1 MSVSEQQAKAS
12 INQALSSFVKGKLAD
27 NARNLLFALGYRS
40 EKTLP
45 FYPKSSDNFIANFDS
60 DKKLNYQKALL
71 NEWLTV
77 DFLFQLTWDEI
88 AADDQLKLSL
98 KTRAK
103 GENTFFISSYLF
115 FVIELRR
122 STYTSEQ
129 LDGIVR
135 EINKLFLKPA
145 IILFQHGETLTLS
158 IINRRPD
165 KGNESKDVLG
175 KVKHIKDIPFDSP
188 TNSHLKILFD
198 LSLAELHK
206 NHGFSNFD
214 EFHEAWH
221 KTIPDSIK
229 FKEDRIPPDSLRA
242 YLQEIGRIPML
253 KADEEIEL
261 ARKIAELELEGSR
274 KAKDKMVDSN
284 LRLVVSIAKK
294 YQNRGLDFLDLIQE
308 GNLGLI
314 KAVEKFDCTKGNRFS
329 TYATWWIRQAIT
341 RAIADRSRT
350 IRLPVHLYETIS
362 RIKKTTKLLSQEMGR
377 KPTEEE
383 IATKME
389 KTIAKLRFVKS
400 KSAVSIISLDTR
412 MGEDEGSTL
421 GELIEFDGETPEDQ
435 VSKNF
440 LRKDLESVLDTLS
453 PRQRDVIRM
462 RFGLDD
468 GRDKSLQ
475 EIGNIFNLTRERIRQ
490 IEANALLRLRHPNRS
505 SILKDYIRPTAI
517 DPTQTKR
524 SIAQPMQP
532 RQFNILEN
540 LSRSHCDT
548 FLQEP
553 VGDKIV
559 DTANMTEPLIPFNN
573 FIEESN
579 IEETILAPTYLS
591 RTDGSQNN
599 LNPANLNE
607 HNFHMAELTENDL
620 NGVIKPMEH
629 NSADLL
635 KQLTA
640 LEDVFSQL
648 EARLSEA
655 SRKLLDPG
663 IPISQKLIQELD
675 ESRKNFIQL
684 RGKVLELAKY
694 LAVSQTLT
702 TDEIGSLADIKSVLE
717 RVNFAEKQKS
727 EIALVRDSALRV
739 LEGVLAIAH
748 RVESNF
754 PSLLECQDKARELQR
769 AICESQESDLHP
781 DTLLLA
787 DGNHPF
793 SKLLKLIAEWE
804 EADDERLASLQDVVA
819 ESFGRTLAMAAVR
832 GKLMIQAEA
841 IPDLPAV
848 STNNNLKETFL
859 AEESESETV
868 LIVEQPAVAELKAVL
883 TEDTIAP
890 PTRENIPYIPP
901 IEPPTAIQI
910 NQPSSEN
917 QQGKEVEKLGDKKRE
932 EKQPLYCF
940 SPNDTAQK
948 IAQSILDDPDRE
960 RPAVLRD
967 LVWRLIFEQKLSLA
981 FHLAR
986 CFKKQYSNFEPH
998 LPPQLIRAVLLGQN
1012 LRYDV
1017 GYGKLANL
1025 LKDDFTSYTA
1035 SYLLPEKSEWNQA
1048 VSLLLAAAALRPSL
1062 LAPNTGASHLF
1073 QDIQFGK
1080 AGLDKLYD
1088 YCQIIAKH
1096 GDGQR
1101 ALDTKAIKKAKTL
1114 AALQKDLDDLYIKIE
1129 DWWAQ
1134 APQQDLIYGH
1144 AKKVWVEW
1152 LNPGELF
1159 YTLWLPIKQKDLSQL
1174 PFLKEKI
1181 ERLSNESNLDGE
1193 IQRTERKLRR
1203 PKGAG
1208 MITGKALI
1216 QLRSRARQFLNW
1228 VGRWVKE
1235 QESRLAES
1243 ENYLQKEAKQLK
1255 QDIENLQDTVL
1266 KELDTFEATKP
1277 PVFILAGIACCRKAV
1292 QDIGNIFDPDTEL
1305 PTTEPDPRHILH
1317 ADLLRMPSI
1326 PINDAWEVDIATP
1339 EAGIDGILELV
1350 KNDIWDWQQAF
1361 DLHSYVCSSKAVG
1374 NHEATAQIIE
1384 YLEHNPEP
1392 TLDLAQLKDERNNRI
1407 EECQGILQE
1416 QVETTSKQL
1425 ENAVAFGLLRE
1436 TDRTAYAAQ
1445 IESIKNA
1452 LETTR
1457 LFSEKIEQLRAIAEA
1472 ISAKRQEQIDRV
1484 SEQLESLQQTG
1495 IADADRT
1502 RICSVLEQGD
1512 ILTAKEYID
1521 MLKKGRSL
1529 PEPEEKRDAF
1539 KDFFEHKYAAIEKV
1553 LEECDR
1559 DRQKKQ
1565 DLIPNISKGKSI
1577 AKIQIPQ
1584 GAQAK
1589 KAADMLDAW
1598 FAAKGRKQEITE
1610 KDARQILSNL
1620 GFNITSL
1627 TFKKSGQNTWIDVN
1641 AEPIFDQNRCPVSAY
1656 GSAAKGHYRILC
1668 VWDRPNEQDL
1678 LNAVGETALGGPVF
1692 VFHFGRMTVKKR
1704 RDLAD
1709 LCRQRRSTFI
1719 VIDDVLML
1727 YLCGEQKTRLP
1738 VLFDCTLPFTFL
1750 EPYKT
1755 AAGEVPPEMFYGR
1768 VQERE
1773 YIIDPERSC
1782 LIYGGRQLGKTVLL
1796 KYVHRTF
1803 HATDAGR
1810 NALFLDIKEIGR
1822 KQLLD
1827 KIWHLL
1833 NEELDKLQIPG
1844 INRRNSIRESSLQRI
1859 KSWLEL
1865 DNQRRFLLLLDE
1877 ADNFLEA
1884 DGKEDFLRCD
1894 EFRKLMTETNR
1905 RFKVVFAGLHNVL
1918 RTTRQ
1923 ANHPLAHFGAPI
1935 CIGPLL
1941 NNGEMRAATALV
1953 ERPLASLGYR
1963 FESPDLIPR
1972 ILWQTNYYPS
1982 LIQLYCEQL
1991 LKHITNPDVPTF
2003 DAKISPPYVITS
2015 RHVEEAY
2022 QSQDLRKNIRDRF
2035 KLTLG
2040 LDPRYEVIAYSIA
2053 NGSQENETGMEDGF
2067 PVSWIREQVLYWWSD
2082 GFAGRSSED
2091 EILALLEEMV
2101 GLGVLRETNAGY
2113 FTLRSSNLALLMGTQ
2128 REIETEL
2135 LRPREAPPEYEPA
2148 TFRSPLRIGNRAD
2161 FRRSPLTVQQESQL
2175 QIPNNCVSILF
2186 GCQAAG
2192 VDDLKVFLKSAFS
2205 QDFFHFYYLEN
2216 FSDRA
2221 DFSQRLTEIINRR
2234 KKDTT
2239 TLVVVSRTTP
2249 WSKDWV
2255 DEAIKKIKRL
2265 KKEGSFIQLVFVADP
2280 QKAWQLVI
2288 HNSTG
2293 FDSFKELRYFSLKP
2307 WHDAALRHWLEDA
2320 KLPREKEVMN
2330 KITEVTGNWPNLLQE
2345 FYQFSQ
2351 LNPHRWQDSLGEL
2364 KHQFNKSDKLIN
2376 SMGFDGCEPQRKRV
2390 MRTLAQW
2397 GEAAAV
2403 EELIEFLDDVSP
2415 EVVKQTLK
2423 WADLLSLAWP
2433 SHNQKDGKDY
2443 WQIDPVVGRLL
2454 KSMAE

>member
-1 MSVSEQQAKAS
+1 MSVSEQQTKAS

-27 NARNLLFALGYRS
+27 NARNLLLALGYGS

-45 FYPKSSDNFIANFDS
+45 FYPNSSDNFIANFDS
-60 DKKLNYQKALL
+60 DKKLNHQKALL

-88 AADDQLKLSL
+88 AGDEQLKLSL
-98 KTRAK
+98 ETRAK

-115 FVIELRR
+115 FAIELRR

-145 IILFQHGETLTLS
+145 IILFQHRETLTLS

-165 KGNESKDVLG
+165 KGNKSKDVLG
-175 KVKHIKDIPFDSP
+175 KVKHIKDIPFASP
-188 TNSHLKILFD
+188 TNSHLKMLFEIF
-198 LSLAELHK
+198 LAQLHK

-221 KTIPDSIK
+221 KTIFDSIK
-229 FKEDRIPPDSLRA
+229 FKEDRITPDSLRV
-242 YLQEIGRIPML
+242 YLQEIRRFPML

-261 ARKIAELELEGSR
+261 ARKVAELELEGSR
-274 KAKDKMVDSN
+274 KAKDKMVESN

-294 YQNRGLDFLDLIQE
+294 YQNRGLDLLDLIQE

-314 KAVEKFDCTKGNRFS
+314 RAVEKFDCRKGNRFS
-329 TYATWWIRQAIT
+329 TYATWWIRQKIT
-341 RAIADRSRT
+341 RAICNHSRT
-350 IRLPVHLYETIS
+350 IRLPIHLWRTIS
-362 RIKKTTKLLSQEMGR
+362 EVKKTTKRLSQEFGR
-377 KPTEEE
+377 IPKMEE
-383 IATKME
+383 IANCLGMT
-389 KTIAKLRFVKS
+389 TAKLRLVIQSDKP
-400 KSAVSIISLDTR
+400 IISLDTR
-412 MGEDEGSTL
+412 MGEKEGSTW
-421 GELIEFDGETPEDQ
+421 GELIEFDGETPEDYIFKINQ
-435 VSKNF
+435 
-440 LRKDLESVLDTLS
+440 RRDLESVLNTLS
-453 PRQRDVIRM
+453 SRECEVIRM

-468 GRDKSLQ
+468 GREKSLQ
-475 EIGNIFNLTRERIRQ
+475 EIGNIFHVTRERIRQ
-490 IEANALLRLRHPNRS
+490 IEAKALLRLRHPNRN

-517 DPTQTKR
+517 DQTQTKS

-532 RQFNILEN
+532 RQFNIPEN
-540 LSRSHCDT
+540 LSRSPCDT

-579 IEETILAPTYLS
+579 IEETILEQTYLS

-607 HNFHMAELTENDL
+607 HNFHIAELTENDL

-655 SRKLLDPG
+655 IRKLLDPG

-675 ESRKNFIQL
+675 ESRENFIQL
-684 RGKVLELAKY
+684 RDKVLELAEY
-694 LAVSQTLT
+694 LAVSPMLKAE
-702 TDEIGSLADIKSVLE
+702 EIGSLADIKSVLE
-717 RVNFAEKQKS
+717 RVDFAEKQKS
-727 EIALVRDSALRV
+727 AIALVRDSALRV
-739 LEGVLAIAH
+739 LERILAIAH

-754 PSLLECQDKARELQR
+754 QSLLECQEKARQLQR
-769 AICESQESDLHP
+769 AISESQESDLHP
-781 DTLLLA
+781 DTQLLA

-793 SKLLKLIAEWE
+793 CKLLTLIAEWE
-804 EADDERLASLQDVVA
+804 EADDERLASLQDAVA
-819 ESFGRTLAMAAVR
+819 ESFGRTLGMAAVR
-832 GKLMIQAEA
+832 GKLMLHAEE
-841 IPDLPAV
+841 IPDLPAI
-848 STNNNLKETFL
+848 STKNSSDKNSLF
-859 AEESESETV
+859 EEQESETV
-868 LIVEQPAVAELKAVL
+868 LIVEQPPAAELNAVL
-883 TEDTIAP
+883 TEGALAQ
-890 PTRENIPYIPP
+890 PTTENIPDIPP
-901 IEPPTAIQI
+901 TEAPTATQI
-910 NQPSSEN
+910 NHQNSEN
-917 QQGKEVEKLGDKKRE
+917 KQGKEVDKQGNKKIE
-932 EKQPLYCF
+932 QKQSLYSF
-940 SPNDTAQK
+940 SLNDTAQQ

-986 CFKKQYSNFEPH
+986 CFEKQYSNFEPH

-1035 SYLLPEKSEWNQA
+1035 SYSLPDKSEWNQA
-1048 VSLLLAAAALRPSL
+1048 ASLLLAAAAMRPSL
-1062 LAPNTGASHLF
+1062 LAPNTGAKHLL
-1073 QDIQFGK
+1073 QQLHFGK

-1096 GDGQR
+1096 GDRQR
-1101 ALDTKAIKKAKTL
+1101 ALDITAIKKAQDQ
-1114 AALQKDLDDLYIKIE
+1114 ADIQKSLDELHQNIE
-1129 DWWAQ
+1129 YWWSQAQ
-1134 APQQDLIYGH
+1134 KKDMIYPP
-1144 AKKVWVEW
+1144 AKKVWQDW
-1152 LNPGELF
+1152 LKPDELIHSLLF
-1159 YTLWLPIKQKDLSQL
+1159 PVLENDLSKLSALKQKVN
-1174 PFLKEKI
+1174 
-1181 ERLSNESNLDGE
+1181 RLSDESQIDSEVEKTDRKIRRSRSDAMMGKAVIQFRDRVREPVDLVRKWIE
-1193 IQRTERKLRR
+1193 IQESCLDRR
-1203 PKGAG
+1203 D
-1208 MITGKALI
+1208 
-1216 QLRSRARQFLNW
+1216 
-1228 VGRWVKE
+1228 
-1235 QESRLAES
+1235 
-1243 ENYLQKEAKQLK
+1243 NYLQKEAKQLK
-1255 QDIENLQDTVL
+1255 QDIEKLQDTVL

-1292 QDIGNIFDPDTEL
+1292 EDIGNIFDPDTEL
-1305 PTTEPDPRHILH
+1305 PTVEPYLKHILH

-1326 PINDAWEVDIATP
+1326 PINDAWELDMANA

-1361 DLHSYVCSSKAVG
+1361 DMQSYVCSSKAVG

-1407 EECQGILQE
+1407 EECQVILQE

-1457 LFSEKIEQLRAIAEA
+1457 LFSEKIEQLRAIGEA

-1502 RICSVLEQGD
+1502 RICSVLQQGD
-1512 ILTAKEYID
+1512 ILTANEYIS
-1521 MLKKGRSL
+1521 MLQKGRSL

-1539 KDFFEHKYAAIEKV
+1539 KDFFEHDKYTAIEKA
-1553 LEECDR
+1553 LQDY
-1559 DRQKKQ
+1559 KKQ
-1565 DLIPNISKGKSI
+1565 DLIADISKGKNV
-1577 AKIQIPQ
+1577 AKIQMPQ

-1589 KAADMLDAW
+1589 KAAEMLDAW
-1598 FAAKGRKQEITE
+1598 LAAKGRNQATE
-1610 KDARQILSNL
+1610 KDAHQILSNL
-1620 GFNITSL
+1620 GFNLKSL
-1627 TFKKSGQNTWIDVN
+1627 TFKKSGQYTWIDVN
-1641 AEPIFDQNRCPVSAY
+1641 AEPIFDQNRSPVSAY
-1656 GSAAKGHYRILC
+1656 GSAANGHYRILC
-1668 VWDRPNEQDL
+1668 LWDIPNEQDI
-1678 LNAVGETALGGPVF
+1678 LNAVGETALASPVF
-1692 VFHFGRMTVKKR
+1692 VFYFRRMTVKKR

-1738 VLFDCTLPFTFL
+1738 VLFDCTLPFTYL

-1768 VQERE
+1768 ERE
-1773 YIIDPERSC
+1773 RKSIIDPEGSC

-1833 NEELDKLQIPG
+1833 NEELDKLQIPDT
-1844 INRRNSIRESSLQRI
+1844 NRRKSVRESSLQRI
-1859 KSWLEL
+1859 KSWLEF
-1865 DNQRRFLLLLDE
+1865 DKQRRFLLLLDE

-1884 DGKEDFLRCD
+1884 DGKEDFPRCD

-1953 ERPLASLGYR
+1953 KRPLASLGYR
-1963 FESPDLIPR
+1963 FQPEDLIPR

-2003 DAKISPPYVITS
+2003 DPKISPPYVITS

-2022 QSQDLRKNIRDRF
+2022 QSQDLRNNIRDRF

-2053 NGSQENETGMEDGF
+2053 DGSQENETGMEDGF
-2067 PVSWIREQVLYWWSD
+2067 SVSWICEQVLSWWSE

-2128 REIETEL
+2128 PEIEAEL

-2148 TFRSPLRIGNRAD
+2148 TFRSPLVKNKAD
-2161 FRRSPLTVQQESQL
+2161 SRRSPLTVQQESEL
-2175 QIPNNCVSILF
+2175 LRREYGVSIIF

-2192 VDDLKVFLKSAFS
+2192 IDDLRVFMEAAFS
-2205 QDFFHFYYLEN
+2205 KKDCKIHYLEN
-2216 FSDRA
+2216 LSDRS
-2221 DFSQRLTEIINRR
+2221 DFSQRLTEISKRR

-2239 TLVVVSRTTP
+2239 TLVVVSPTTP
-2249 WSKDWV
+2249 WSNDWV
-2255 DEAIKKIKRL
+2255 DDTINKIKRL
-2265 KKEGSFIQLVFVADP
+2265 TKENSFIQLVFVADP

-2293 FDSFKELRYFSLKP
+2293 FDCFKELRFFSLKP

-2320 KLPREKEVMN
+2320 KLPSGLEVRK
-2330 KITEVTGNWPNLLQE
+2330 KITEVTGNWSNLLQK

-2351 LNPHRWQDSLGEL
+2351 ANPHCWQDSLGEL
-2364 KHQFNKSDKLIN
+2364 KHQFNNSDKLIN
-2376 SMGFDGCEPQRKRV
+2376 SMGFDGCEPQRKLV
-2390 MRTLAQW
+2390 MRTLAEW

-2403 EELIEFLDDVSP
+2403 EELIEVLDDVSP
-2415 EVVKQTLK
+2415 EIVKQTLR
-2423 WADLLSLAWP
+2423 WAELLSLV
-2433 SHNQKDGKDY
+2433 SHLGNQKQDGKDY

-2454 KSMAE
+2454 ESMAE

>member
-1 MSVSEQQAKAS
+1 
-12 INQALSSFVKGKLAD
+12 
-27 NARNLLFALGYRS
+27 
-40 EKTLP
+40 
-45 FYPKSSDNFIANFDS
+45 
-60 DKKLNYQKALL
+60 
-71 NEWLTV
+71 
-77 DFLFQLTWDEI
+77 
-88 AADDQLKLSL
+88 
-98 KTRAK
+98 
-103 GENTFFISSYLF
+103 
-115 FVIELRR
+115 
-122 STYTSEQ
+122 
-129 LDGIVR
+129 
-135 EINKLFLKPA
+135 
-145 IILFQHGETLTLS
+145 
-158 IINRRPD
+158 
-165 KGNESKDVLG
+165 
-175 KVKHIKDIPFDSP
+175 
-188 TNSHLKILFD
+188 
-198 LSLAELHK
+198 
-206 NHGFSNFD
+206 
-214 EFHEAWH
+214 
-221 KTIPDSIK
+221 
-229 FKEDRIPPDSLRA
+229 
-242 YLQEIGRIPML
+242 
-253 KADEEIEL
+253 
-261 ARKIAELELEGSR
+261 
-274 KAKDKMVDSN
+274 
-284 LRLVVSIAKK
+284 
-294 YQNRGLDFLDLIQE
+294 
-308 GNLGLI
+308 
-314 KAVEKFDCTKGNRFS
+314 
-329 TYATWWIRQAIT
+329 
-341 RAIADRSRT
+341 
-350 IRLPVHLYETIS
+350 
-362 RIKKTTKLLSQEMGR
+362 
-377 KPTEEE
+377 
-383 IATKME
+383 
-389 KTIAKLRFVKS
+389 
-400 KSAVSIISLDTR
+400 
-412 MGEDEGSTL
+412 
-421 GELIEFDGETPEDQ
+421 
-435 VSKNF
+435 
-440 LRKDLESVLDTLS
+440 
-453 PRQRDVIRM
+453 
-462 RFGLDD
+462 
-468 GRDKSLQ
+468 
-475 EIGNIFNLTRERIRQ
+475 
-490 IEANALLRLRHPNRS
+490 
-505 SILKDYIRPTAI
+505 
-517 DPTQTKR
+517 
-524 SIAQPMQP
+524 
-532 RQFNILEN
+532 
-540 LSRSHCDT
+540 
-548 FLQEP
+548 
-553 VGDKIV
+553 
-559 DTANMTEPLIPFNN
+559 MTEPLIPFNN
-573 FIEESN
+573 FIKESN
-579 IEETILAPTYLS
+579 IEQTNLAQTHLS
-591 RTDGSQNN
+591 SGDGSQNN

-607 HNFHMAELTENDL
+607 HNFHIAELTENDL
-620 NGVIKPMEH
+620 NGVMKPMEH

-640 LEDVFSQL
+640 LEQVFSKL
-648 EARLSEA
+648 EKRLSEA
-655 SRKLLDPG
+655 SPKLLNPG

-675 ESRKNFIQL
+675 ESHKKFIQL
-684 RGKVLELAKY
+684 RDKVLEQAEY
-694 LAVSQTLT
+694 LAVSTTLKVE
-702 TDEIGSLADIKSVLE
+702 EISSLADIKSVLE
-717 RVNFAEKQKS
+717 RVDVAEKQKS
-727 EIALVRDSALRV
+727 AIALVRDSALRV
-739 LEGVLAIAH
+739 LERILAIAH

-769 AICESQESDLHP
+769 AISESQESDLHP
-781 DTLLLA
+781 DTKLLA
-787 DGNHPF
+787 DGHHPF
-793 SKLLKLIAEWE
+793 SKLLTLIAELE
-804 EADDERLASLQDVVA
+804 EADEERLDSLHDAVS

-832 GKLMIQAEA
+832 GKLIIQSEA
-841 IPDLPAV
+841 IPDLPAL
-848 STNNNLKETFL
+848 STNNNLEETSLVEEPEPETVFILEQPLL
-859 AEESESETV
+859 AELNAV
-868 LIVEQPAVAELKAVL
+868 LIEEAIAQP
-883 TEDTIAP
+883 TT
-890 PTRENIPYIPP
+890 ENIPDIPP
-901 IEPPTAIQI
+901 TEAPAATQI
-910 NQPSSEN
+910 NHQNSEN
-917 QQGKEVEKLGDKKRE
+917 KQGKEVGKPGNKKRE
-932 EKQPLYCF
+932 EKQPLYSF
-940 SPNDTAQK
+940 SPNDTAQQ

-960 RPAVLRD
+960 RPAVVRD
-967 LVWRLIFEQKLSLA
+967 LVWRLILEEKLSLA

-986 CFKKQYSNFEPH
+986 CFEKKYSNFNPH

-1025 LKDDFTSYTA
+1025 LKDDFTSYSA

-1073 QDIQFGK
+1073 QELQFG

-1088 YCQIIAKH
+1088 YCQIIAQH
-1096 GDGQR
+1096 GDRQR

-1129 DWWAQ
+1129 DWWSQ

-1159 YTLWLPIKQKDLSQL
+1159 YSLWLPIKQKDLSQL

-1181 ERLSNESNLDGE
+1181 ERLSNESNLDWE
-1193 IQRTERKLRR
+1193 IQRTERKIRR

-1208 MITGKALI
+1208 IITGKALI

-1243 ENYLQKEAKQLK
+1243 ENYLQKEAQQLK

-1326 PINDAWEVDIATP
+1326 PINDAWEVDIANA

-1350 KNDIWDWQQAF
+1350 KNDIWDWQQAL

-1374 NHEATAQIIE
+1374 NHEATGQIIE
-1384 YLEHNPEP
+1384 YLEQNPEP
-1392 TLDLAQLKDERNNRI
+1392 TLDLAQLKQERNNRI
-1407 EECQGILQE
+1407 KECQGFLQE

-1457 LFSEKIEQLRAIAEA
+1457 LFAEKIEQLRAIGEA

-1512 ILTAKEYID
+1512 ILTANEYIS
-1521 MLKKGRSL
+1521 MLQKGRSL
-1529 PEPEEKRDAF
+1529 PEPEKKRDAF
-1539 KDFFEHKYAAIEKV
+1539 KDFFEHDKYAAIEKV
-1553 LEECDR
+1553 LKDY
-1559 DRQKKQ
+1559 KKQ
-1565 DLIPNISKGKSI
+1565 ELIADISKGKNI
-1577 AKIQIPQ
+1577 AKIQMPQ

-1589 KAADMLDAW
+1589 KAAEMLDAW
-1598 FAAKGRKQEITE
+1598 LAAKGRNQATE
-1610 KDARQILSNL
+1610 KDAHQILSNL
-1620 GFNITSL
+1620 GFNLKSL
-1627 TFKKSGQNTWIDVN
+1627 TFKKSGQYTWIDVN

-1656 GSAAKGHYRILC
+1656 GSAANGLYRILC
-1668 VWDRPNEQDL
+1668 LWDIPNEQDI
-1678 LNAVGETALGGPVF
+1678 LNAVGETALGSPVF
-1692 VFHFGRMTVKKR
+1692 VFYFGRMTVKRR

-1738 VLFDCTLPFTFL
+1738 VLFDCTLPFTYL

-1768 VQERE
+1768 ERE
-1773 YIIDPERSC
+1773 RKSITDPEGSC

-1803 HATDAGR
+1803 HATEVGR

-1833 NEELDKLQIPG
+1833 NEELDKLPIPDT
-1844 INRRNSIRESSLQRI
+1844 NRRNSVRESSLQRI
-1859 KSWLEL
+1859 KSWLEF
-1865 DNQRRFLLLLDE
+1865 DKQRRFLLLLDE

-1884 DGKEDFLRCD
+1884 DGKEDFARCD

-1923 ANHPLAHFGAPI
+1923 ANHPLAHFGRPI

-1963 FESPDLIPR
+1963 FESLDLIPR

-2003 DAKISPPYVITS
+2003 DPKISPPYVITS

-2022 QSQDLRKNIRDRF
+2022 QSQDLRNNIRDRF

-2040 LDPRYEVIAYSIA
+2040 LDKRYEVIAYSIA
-2053 NGSQENETGMEDGF
+2053 DGSQEDETGMEDGF
-2067 PVSWIREQVLYWWSD
+2067 SVSWIREQVLYWWSD

-2101 GLGVLRETNAGY
+2101 GLGVLRETNPGY

-2128 REIETEL
+2128 PEIEAEL

-2148 TFRSPLRIGNRAD
+2148 TFRSPLVKNKAD
-2161 FRRSPLTVQQESQL
+2161 SRRSPLTVQQESEL
-2175 QIPNNCVSILF
+2175 LRREYGVSIIF

-2192 VDDLKVFLKSAFS
+2192 IDDLRVFMEAAFS
-2205 QDFFHFYYLEN
+2205 KKDCKIHYLEN
-2216 FSDRA
+2216 LSDRS
-2221 DFSQRLTEIINRR
+2221 DFSQRLTEISNRR

-2239 TLVVVSRTTP
+2239 TLIFVSASTL

-2255 DEAIKKIKRL
+2255 DEAIQKIKRL
-2265 KKEGSFIQLVFVADP
+2265 KKEAFIQLVFVADP

-2288 HNSTG
+2288 HNWTG
-2293 FDSFKELRYFSLKP
+2293 FDFFKDLRFFSLKP

-2320 KLPREKEVMN
+2320 KLPSGLEVRK
-2330 KITEVTGNWPNLLQE
+2330 KITEVTGNWSNLLQK

-2351 LNPHRWQDSLGEL
+2351 SNPDRWQDSLAEL
-2364 KHQFNKSDKLIN
+2364 KNQFNNSDKLIN
-2376 SMGFDGCEPQRKRV
+2376 SMGFDGCEPQIKLV

-2397 GEAAAV
+2397 REAAAV

-2415 EVVKQTLK
+2415 EILKQTLR
-2423 WADLLSLAWP
+2423 WAELLSLV
-2433 SHNQKDGKDY
+2433 SHLGNQKQDGKDY

-2454 KSMAE
+2454 ESMAE

>member
-1 MSVSEQQAKAS
+1 
-12 INQALSSFVKGKLAD
+12 
-27 NARNLLFALGYRS
+27 
-40 EKTLP
+40 
-45 FYPKSSDNFIANFDS
+45 
-60 DKKLNYQKALL
+60 
-71 NEWLTV
+71 
-77 DFLFQLTWDEI
+77 
-88 AADDQLKLSL
+88 
-98 KTRAK
+98 
-103 GENTFFISSYLF
+103 
-115 FVIELRR
+115 
-122 STYTSEQ
+122 
-129 LDGIVR
+129 
-135 EINKLFLKPA
+135 
-145 IILFQHGETLTLS
+145 
-158 IINRRPD
+158 
-165 KGNESKDVLG
+165 
-175 KVKHIKDIPFDSP
+175 
-188 TNSHLKILFD
+188 
-198 LSLAELHK
+198 
-206 NHGFSNFD
+206 
-214 EFHEAWH
+214 
-221 KTIPDSIK
+221 
-229 FKEDRIPPDSLRA
+229 
-242 YLQEIGRIPML
+242 
-253 KADEEIEL
+253 
-261 ARKIAELELEGSR
+261 
-274 KAKDKMVDSN
+274 
-284 LRLVVSIAKK
+284 
-294 YQNRGLDFLDLIQE
+294 
-308 GNLGLI
+308 
-314 KAVEKFDCTKGNRFS
+314 
-329 TYATWWIRQAIT
+329 
-341 RAIADRSRT
+341 
-350 IRLPVHLYETIS
+350 
-362 RIKKTTKLLSQEMGR
+362 
-377 KPTEEE
+377 
-383 IATKME
+383 
-389 KTIAKLRFVKS
+389 
-400 KSAVSIISLDTR
+400 
-412 MGEDEGSTL
+412 
-421 GELIEFDGETPEDQ
+421 
-435 VSKNF
+435 
-440 LRKDLESVLDTLS
+440 
-453 PRQRDVIRM
+453 
-462 RFGLDD
+462 
-468 GRDKSLQ
+468 
-475 EIGNIFNLTRERIRQ
+475 
-490 IEANALLRLRHPNRS
+490 
-505 SILKDYIRPTAI
+505 
-517 DPTQTKR
+517 
-524 SIAQPMQP
+524 MQP
-532 RQFNILEN
+532 RQFNISEN
-540 LSRSHCDT
+540 LSRSRDT

-553 VGDKIV
+553 VRDKIV
-559 DTANMTEPLIPFNN
+559 ETANMTEPLIPFKN

-579 IEETILAPTYLS
+579 IEQTKLAQTYLS
-591 RTDGSQNN
+591 SGDGSQNN

-620 NGVIKPMEH
+620 NGAIKPMEH

-640 LEDVFSQL
+640 LEQVFSQL
-648 EARLSEA
+648 EKRLSEG
-655 SRKLLDPG
+655 SRKLLNPG

-675 ESRKNFIQL
+675 ESHKKFIQL
-684 RGKVLELAKY
+684 RDNVLELAEY
-694 LAVSQTLT
+694 FAVSTTLKVE
-702 TDEIGSLADIKSVLE
+702 EIGSLADIKSVLE
-717 RVNFAEKQKS
+717 RVDLAEKQKS
-727 EIALVRDSALRV
+727 AIALVRDSALRV
-739 LEGVLAIAH
+739 LERILAIAH

-754 PSLLECQDKARELQR
+754 QSLLECQEKARELQR
-769 AICESQESDLHP
+769 AISESQESDLHP
-781 DTLLLA
+781 YTQLLA

-793 SKLLKLIAEWE
+793 CKLLTLIAELE
-804 EADDERLASLQDVVA
+804 ESDEERLDSLHDAVS

-832 GKLMIQAEA
+832 GKLIIQSET

-848 STNNNLKETFL
+848 YTNNNLD
-859 AEESESETV
+859 ESSLVEKPEFETV
-868 LIVEQPAVAELKAVL
+868 PVVEQPPVSELNSVL
-883 TEDTIAP
+883 TEEAIAQ
-890 PTRENIPYIPP
+890 PTAENIPYILP
-901 IEPPTAIQI
+901 IEPRTAIQI
-910 NQPSSEN
+910 DRQDSEN
-917 QQGKEVEKLGDKKRE
+917 KQGKEVENQGNKKRE
-932 EKQPLYCF
+932 QKQPLY
-940 SPNDTAQK
+940 SSSHNDTAQK
-948 IAQSILDDPDRE
+948 IAKSILDDADLE

-967 LVWRLIFEQKLSLA
+967 LVWRLILEQKLSLA

-986 CFKKQYSNFEPH
+986 CFEKQYSNFEPH
-998 LPPQLIRAVLLGQN
+998 LPPHLIRAVLLGQN
-1012 LRYDV
+1012 LRDDV

-1035 SYLLPEKSEWNQA
+1035 SYSLPEKSEWNQA

-1073 QDIQFGK
+1073 QELQFGK

-1088 YCQIIAKH
+1088 YCQIIARH
-1096 GDGQR
+1096 GDRQR

-1129 DWWAQ
+1129 DWWSQ

-1174 PFLKEKI
+1174 PFLKKQI
-1181 ERLSNESNLDGE
+1181 ERLSNETNLDGE
-1193 IQRTERKLRR
+1193 IQRTERKIRR

-1208 MITGKALI
+1208 IITGKALI

-1266 KELDTFEATKP
+1266 QELDTFEAKKP

-1292 QDIGNIFDPDTEL
+1292 EDIGNIFDPDTEL
-1305 PTTEPDPRHILH
+1305 STAEPYLKHILH

-1326 PINDAWEVDIATP
+1326 PIDDAWELDTANS
-1339 EAGIDGILELV
+1339 EAGIKGILELV

-1361 DLHSYVCSSKAVG
+1361 DMQSYVCSSTTVG
-1374 NHEATAQIIE
+1374 NHEATAHIIE

-1392 TLDLAQLKDERNNRI
+1392 KLDLARLKDERNNRI
-1407 EECQGILQE
+1407 EECQEILHE
-1416 QVETTSKQL
+1416 QVETTIKKL
-1425 ENAVAFGLLRE
+1425 ENAVAFSLLIE
-1436 TDRTAYAAQ
+1436 TDSIAYAAQ

-1452 LETTR
+1452 LVTTR
-1457 LFSEKIEQLRAIAEA
+1457 RFSEKTDQLRAIGEA

-1484 SEQLESLQQTG
+1484 SEKLESLQQTG
-1495 IADADRT
+1495 IADADLT

-1565 DLIPNISKGKSI
+1565 ELIPNISKGKSI

-1589 KAADMLDAW
+1589 KAADMFDAW
-1598 FAAKGRKQEITE
+1598 FAAKGRNQATE
-1610 KDARQILSNL
+1610 KDAHQILSNL
-1620 GFNITSL
+1620 GFNLKSL
-1627 TFKKSGQNTWIDVN
+1627 TFKKSGQYTWIDVN
-1641 AEPIFDQNRCPVSAY
+1641 SEPIFDQNRCPVSAY
-1656 GSAAKGHYRILC
+1656 GSAANGHYRILC

-1678 LNAVGETALGGPVF
+1678 LNAVGDTALGEPVF
-1692 VFHFGRMTVKKR
+1692 VFHFGRMTVKRR

-1768 VQERE
+1768 VRERE
-1773 YIIDPERSC
+1773 SIIDPEGSC

-1796 KYVHRTF
+1796 KYVQRTF

-1833 NEELDKLQIPG
+1833 NEELDQLQIPDT
-1844 INRRNSIRESSLQRI
+1844 NRRNSVRESSLQRI
-1859 KSWLEL
+1859 KSWLEF
-1865 DNQRRFLLLLDE
+1865 DTQRRFLLLLDE

-1884 DGKEDFLRCD
+1884 DGKEDFPRCD

-1923 ANHPLAHFGAPI
+1923 ANHPLAHFGKPI

-1953 ERPLASLGYR
+1953 KRPLASLGYC
-1963 FESPDLIPR
+1963 FEPSDLIQR

-2003 DAKISPPYVITS
+2003 DPKISPPYAIAS

-2053 NGSQENETGMEDGF
+2053 DGSQQNETGMEDGF
-2067 PVSWIREQVLYWWSD
+2067 SVSWIREQVLYWWSE
-2082 GFAGRSSED
+2082 GFVGRSSED

-2101 GLGVLRETNAGY
+2101 GLGVLRETDAGY

-2135 LRPREAPPEYEPA
+2135 LRHREPQPEYEPT
-2148 TFRSPLRIGNRAD
+2148 TFRSPLLVNNKAD
-2161 FRRSPLTVQQESQL
+2161 SRRSPLTVQQESDL
-2175 QIPNNCVSILF
+2175 LRPENRVSIIF

-2192 VDDLKVFLKSAFS
+2192 IDDLRVFMMKAASS
-2205 QDFFHFYYLEN
+2205 KKDCKIHYHYLEN
-2216 FSDRA
+2216 LSDKS
-2221 DFSQRLTEIINRR
+2221 DFSQRLTEISNPR
-2234 KKDTT
+2234 KKDI
-2239 TLVVVSRTTP
+2239 TLVVVSATNL

-2265 KKEGSFIQLVFVADP
+2265 RKEDSFIQLVFIADP

-2288 HNSTG
+2288 HNWTG
-2293 FDSFKELRYFSLKP
+2293 FDSFKDLRFFSLKP
-2307 WHDAALRHWLEDA
+2307 WHDAALRHWLEDVN
-2320 KLPREKEVMN
+2320 LPSELEVRK
-2330 KITEVTGNWPNLLQE
+2330 KIAAVTGNWSNLLQE
-2345 FYQFSQ
+2345 FYQFAQ
-2351 LNPHRWQDSLGEL
+2351 ANPHCWQDSFGEL
-2364 KHQFNKSDKLIN
+2364 TKQFNKSDKLIN
-2376 SMGFDGCEPQRKRV
+2376 SMGFDGCEPQRKLV

-2403 EELIEFLDDVSP
+2403 EELIEVLDDVSP
-2415 EVVKQTLK
+2415 EVVKQTLR
-2423 WADLLSLAWP
+2423 WADLLSLV
-2433 SHNQKDGKDY
+2433 SHLGNQKQDGKDY
-2443 WQIDPVVGRLL
+2443 WQIDPVVCRLL
-2454 KSMAE
+2454 ESMAE

>member
-1 MSVSEQQAKAS
+1 M
-12 INQALSSFVKGKLAD
+12 
-27 NARNLLFALGYRS
+27 
-40 EKTLP
+40 
-45 FYPKSSDNFIANFDS
+45 
-60 DKKLNYQKALL
+60 
-71 NEWLTV
+71 
-77 DFLFQLTWDEI
+77 
-88 AADDQLKLSL
+88 
-98 KTRAK
+98 
-103 GENTFFISSYLF
+103 
-115 FVIELRR
+115 
-122 STYTSEQ
+122 
-129 LDGIVR
+129 
-135 EINKLFLKPA
+135 PA
-145 IILFQHGETLTLS
+145 IVLFQHGETLTLS
-158 IINRRPD
+158 LINRRQH
-165 KGNESKDVLG
+165 KRNESKDVLG
-175 KVKHIKDIPFDSP
+175 KVKHIKDIPFASP
-188 TNSHLKILFD
+188 TNSHLKMLFEIF
-198 LSLAELHK
+198 LAQLHK

-229 FKEDRIPPDSLRA
+229 FKEDRIPSDSLRV

-274 KAKDKMVDSN
+274 KAKDKMVESN

-314 KAVEKFDCTKGNRFS
+314 RAVEKFDCTKGYRFS
-329 TYATWWIRQAIT
+329 TYAYWWIRQEIT
-341 RAIADRSRT
+341 RAIYNHSRT
-350 IRLPVHLYETIS
+350 IRLPVHLWGKIT
-362 RIKKTTKLLSQEMGR
+362 KKLPLVIQSD
-377 KPTEEE
+377 KP
-383 IATKME
+383 
-389 KTIAKLRFVKS
+389 
-400 KSAVSIISLDTR
+400 IISLDTP
-412 MGEDEGSTL
+412 MGEDEDCTL
-421 GELIEFDGETPEDQ
+421 GELIEFDGETPEDYIF
-435 VSKNF
+435 NINR
-440 LRKDLESVLDTLS
+440 LRDIERVLNTLS
-453 PRQRDVIRM
+453 SREREVMRM

-468 GRDKSLQ
+468 GCEKSLQ
-475 EIGNIFNLTRERIRQ
+475 EIGNIFDLTRERIRQ
-490 IEANALLRLRHPNRS
+490 IVGEALKKLRSQRRRTLVE
-505 SILKDYIRPTAI
+505 DYIRPTPI
-517 DPTQTKR
+517 YQTETKR

-532 RQFNILEN
+532 RQFNIPEN

-559 DTANMTEPLIPFNN
+559 EIANMTEPLIPSNN

-579 IEETILAPTYLS
+579 IQQTILAETYLS
-591 RTDGSQNN
+591 RAEGIEKN
-599 LNPANLNE
+599 LNYANLNE
-607 HNFHMAELTENDL
+607 HNFHIAELRENNL

-635 KQLTA
+635 KQVTA

-655 SRKLLDPG
+655 SRKLLYPG
-663 IPISQKLIQELD
+663 IPISQKLIQEFD
-675 ESRKNFIQL
+675 ESREKFIQL
-684 RGKVLELAKY
+684 RDKALELAEY
-694 LAVSQTLT
+694 LAVSPMLKAE
-702 TDEIGSLADIKSVLE
+702 EIGSLADIKSVLE
-717 RVNFAEKQKS
+717 RVDFAEKQKS
-727 EIALVRDSALRV
+727 AIALVRDSALRV
-739 LEGVLAIAH
+739 LERVLAIAH

-754 PSLLECQDKARELQR
+754 QSLLECQEKARELQR
-769 AICESQESDLHP
+769 AISESQESDLHP
-781 DTLLLA
+781 DTQLLA

-793 SKLLKLIAEWE
+793 SKLLTLIAELDA
-804 EADDERLASLQDVVA
+804 ADYECLFSLQNAVA
-819 ESFGRTLAMAAVR
+819 ASFGIPLAMAAVR
-832 GKLMIQAEA
+832 RELTIQIEA

-848 STNNNLKETFL
+848 STNNKLEKTFL
-859 AEESESETV
+859 VDEPEPETV
-868 LIVEQPAVAELKAVL
+868 PILEQPPLAELNAVL
-883 TEDTIAP
+883 IEEAIAQ
-890 PTRENIPYIPP
+890 PTTENIPDIPRT
-901 IEPPTAIQI
+901 EAPTATQI
-910 NQPSSEN
+910 NHQNSEN
-917 QQGKEVEKLGDKKRE
+917 KQGKEVDKQGNKKRE
-932 EKQPLYCF
+932 QKQSLYSF
-940 SPNDTAQK
+940 SPNDTAQQ

-986 CFKKQYSNFEPH
+986 CFEKQYSNFEPH

-1073 QDIQFGK
+1073 QELQFG

-1088 YCQIIAKH
+1088 YCQIIAQH
-1096 GDGQR
+1096 GDRQR

-1129 DWWAQ
+1129 DWWSQ

-1181 ERLSNESNLDGE
+1181 DRLSNESNLDWE
-1193 IQRTERKLRR
+1193 IQRTERKIRR

-1208 MITGKALI
+1208 IITGKALI

-1255 QDIENLQDTVL
+1255 QDIEKLQDTVL

-1361 DLHSYVCSSKAVG
+1361 DMHSYVCSSKAVG

-1384 YLEHNPEP
+1384 YLELYPEP
-1392 TLDLAQLKDERNNRI
+1392 KIDLAQLKDARNNRI
-1407 EECQGILQE
+1407 EECQVILQE

-1425 ENAVAFGLLRE
+1425 ESAVAFGLLRE

-1457 LFSEKIEQLRAIAEA
+1457 LFSEKIELLRAIGEA
-1472 ISAKRQEQIDRV
+1472 ISAKCQEQIDRV

-1512 ILTAKEYID
+1512 ILTAKEYIF
-1521 MLKKGRSL
+1521 MLQQGRSL

-1641 AEPIFDQNRCPVSAY
+1641 SEPISDQNRCPVSAY

-1678 LNAVGETALGGPVF
+1678 LNAVGETALGGPIF
-1692 VFHFGRMTVKKR
+1692 VFHFGRMTEKKR

-1709 LCRQRRSTFI
+1709 LCRQRRSSFI

-1768 VQERE
+1768 VRERE
-1773 YIIDPERSC
+1773 SIINPEGSC

-1796 KYVHRTF
+1796 KYVQRTF

-1810 NALFLDIKEIGR
+1810 NALFLDIKKIGR
-1822 KQLLD
+1822 QQQLD
-1827 KIWHLL
+1827 EIWHLL

-1844 INRRNSIRESSLQRI
+1844 INRRKSVRESSLQRI
-1859 KSWLEL
+1859 KSWLES

-1884 DGKEDFLRCD
+1884 DGKEDFPRCD

-1923 ANHPLAHFGAPI
+1923 ANHPLAHFGKPI

-1963 FESPDLIPR
+1963 FESEDLIPR

-1991 LKHITNPDVPTF
+1991 LKHITNPDIPTF
-2003 DAKISPPYVITS
+2003 DSKISPPYVITS
-2015 RHVEEAY
+2015 RHVKEAY

-2040 LDPRYEVIAYSIA
+2040 LDKRYEVIAYSIA
-2053 NGSQENETGMEDGF
+2053 HGSHENETGMEDGF
-2067 PVSWIREQVLYWWSD
+2067 SVSWICEQVLSWWSE

-2128 REIETEL
+2128 PEIEAEL

-2148 TFRSPLRIGNRAD
+2148 TFRSPLAKNKAD
-2161 FRRSPLTVQQESQL
+2161 SRRSPLTVQQESDL
-2175 QIPNNCVSILF
+2175 LRPEYRVSIIF
-2186 GCQAAG
+2186 GCQATG
-2192 VDDLKVFLKSAFS
+2192 IDDLRVFMMEAASSKKDG
-2205 QDFFHFYYLEN
+2205 QIHYLEN
-2216 FSDRA
+2216 LSERS

-2239 TLVVVSRTTP
+2239 TLVVVSATTL

-2265 KKEGSFIQLVFVADP
+2265 TKENSFIQLVFVAAP
-2280 QKAWQLVI
+2280 EKAWQLVI
-2288 HNSTG
+2288 HNWTG
-2293 FDSFKELRYFSLKP
+2293 FDSFKDLRFFSLKP
-2307 WHDAALRHWLEDA
+2307 WHDSALRHWLEDVN
-2320 KLPREKEVMN
+2320 LPSELEVRK
-2330 KITEVTGNWPNLLQE
+2330 KITAVTGNWSNLLQE

-2351 LNPHRWQDSLGEL
+2351 ANPHCWQDSLAEL
-2364 KHQFNKSDKLIN
+2364 KNQFNNSDKLIN
-2376 SMGFDGCEPQRKRV
+2376 SMGFDGCEPQIKRV

-2415 EVVKQTLK
+2415 EFVKQTLR
-2423 WADLLSLAWP
+2423 WAELLSLV
-2433 SHNQKDGKDY
+2433 SHLGNQKQDGKDY

-2454 KSMAE
+2454 ESMAE

>member
-1 MSVSEQQAKAS
+1 MNGSEQQAKAS
-12 INQALSSFVKGKLAD
+12 INQALSSFAKGNIAD
-27 NARNLLFALGYRS
+27 NARNLFLALGYRS
-40 EKTLP
+40 DRTSQ
-45 FYPKSSDNFIANFDS
+45 FYPNTSDNFIASFDIYQ
-60 DKKLNYQKALL
+60 KLNSQKALL
-71 NEWLTV
+71 EEWLSV
-77 DFLFQLTWDEI
+77 DFLFQFTGTEI
-88 AADDQLKLSL
+88 ADNDLLVGFDTSS
-98 KTRAK
+98 
-103 GENTFFISSYLF
+103 GESAFFTSYLF
-115 FVIELRR
+115 FAIALRR
-122 STYTSEQ
+122 SAYTIEQ

-135 EINKLFLKPA
+135 EINKILPMPA
-145 IILFQHGETLTLS
+145 IVLFQHGETLTLS
-158 IINRRPD
+158 MLNRRPYKRD
-165 KGNESKDVLG
+165 ESKDVLG
-175 KVKHIKDIPFDSP
+175 KVKHIKDIPFASA
-188 TNSHLKILFD
+188 TNSILQVIFEIF
-198 LSLAELHK
+198 LSQLH
-206 NHGFSNFD
+206 NNYGFNNFD

-229 FKEDRIPPDSLRA
+229 FKKDRQSSDLLRV

-261 ARKIAELELEGSR
+261 ARKIAELELEDCR
-274 KAKDKMVDSN
+274 KAKDKMVESN
-284 LRLVVSIAKK
+284 LRLVVSIAKR

-314 KAVEKFDCTKGNRFS
+314 KAVEKFDCTKGYRFS
-329 TYATWWIRQAIT
+329 TYATCWIRQAIT
-341 RAIADRSRT
+341 RAIDNHSRT
-350 IRLPVHLYETIS
+350 IRLPVHLSRTIS
-362 RIKKTTKLLSQEMGR
+362 EVKKTTKLLSQEFGR
-377 KPTEEE
+377 IPKMEE
-383 IATKME
+383 IADSLKI
-389 KTIAKLRFVKS
+389 TITKLRLVIQ
-400 KSAVSIISLDTR
+400 SAIPIISLDTR
-412 MGEDEGSTL
+412 IGNEEGSTL
-421 GELIEFDGETPEDQ
+421 GELIEFDGETPEDYIFKIHQ
-435 VSKNF
+435 S
-440 LRKDLESVLDTLS
+440 RDIESVLNTTLNS
-453 PRQRDVIRM
+453 RECDVIRM

-468 GRDKSLQ
+468 GREKTLE
-475 EIGNIFNLTRERIRQ
+475 EIGQIFNVTRERIRQ
-490 IEANALLRLRHPNRS
+490 IQDKALRKLRYPNSNS
-505 SILKDYIRPTAI
+505 SLKEYIRPTENYE
-517 DPTQTKR
+517 TQTKIP
-524 SIAQPMQP
+524 IAQPMQP
-532 RQFNILEN
+532 RHFNIPEN
-540 LSRSHCDT
+540 LSRSRDT

-553 VGDKIV
+553 VCDKIV
-559 DTANMTEPLIPFNN
+559 DIANMTEPLVYFNN
-573 FIEESN
+573 FIDKSN
-579 IEETILAPTYLS
+579 IEQATLAQTCLS
-591 RTDGSQNN
+591 RADESENNFNHANNEQNFHLAEQTENN
-599 LNPANLNE
+599 LNR
-607 HNFHMAELTENDL
+607 
-620 NGVIKPMEH
+620 VIKPMVQ

-635 KQLTA
+635 KQLTE
-640 LEDVFSQL
+640 LEQIFCQL
-648 EARLSEA
+648 EKRVSEA

-663 IPISQKLIQELD
+663 IPISQQLIQELD

-684 RGKVLELAKY
+684 RDKVLELAES
-694 LAVSQTLT
+694 LVVSPMLQAE
-702 TDEIGSLADIKSVLE
+702 EIGSLAEIKSVLD
-717 RVNFAEKQKS
+717 RVDLAQKQKS
-727 EIALVRDSALRV
+727 AIALVRDSALRV
-739 LEGVLAIAH
+739 LERILAIAH

-754 PSLLECQDKARELQR
+754 QSLLECQEKARQLQR
-769 AICESQESDLHP
+769 AISESQESDLHP
-781 DTLLLA
+781 DTQLLA

-793 SKLLKLIAEWE
+793 SKLLTLIAEWE
-804 EADDERLASLQDVVA
+804 EADDERLDSLEDVVTA
-819 ESFGRTLAMAAVR
+819 SFGRTLARAAGR
-832 GKLMIQAEA
+832 GKLIIQEKA
-841 IPDLPAV
+841 IPDLPPVYTQNKLDKNDLVESPKSETIPRVEAPPAAELNAV
-848 STNNNLKETFL
+848 STEN
-859 AEESESETV
+859 A
-868 LIVEQPAVAELKAVL
+868 IAV
-883 TEDTIAP
+883 
-890 PTRENIPYIPP
+890 PTPENIPNIP
-901 IEPPTAIQI
+901 IESPTAIQI
-910 NQPSSEN
+910 NPPNSEN
-917 QQGKEVEKLGDKKRE
+917 QQGKEVEKQGDKKRE

-948 IAQSILDDPDRE
+948 IAQSILDGTDRE

-967 LVWRLIFEQKLSLA
+967 LVWRLIFEEKLSLA

-986 CFKKQYSNFEPH
+986 CLEKQYSNFDPH
-998 LPPQLIRAVLLGQN
+998 LPPQLIRGVLLGQN

-1025 LKDDFTSYTA
+1025 LKDDFTSYSA

-1073 QDIQFGK
+1073 QDLQFGK

-1129 DWWAQ
+1129 DWWSQ

-1181 ERLSNESNLDGE
+1181 ERLSNESNLDWE
-1193 IQRTERKLRR
+1193 IQRTERKIRR

-1208 MITGKALI
+1208 IITGKALI

-1277 PVFILAGIACCRKAV
+1277 PVFILAGITCCRKAV

-1326 PINDAWEVDIATP
+1326 PINDAWELDIANA

-1361 DLHSYVCSSKAVG
+1361 DMQSYVCSSKAVG

-1407 EECQGILQE
+1407 EECQVILQE
-1416 QVETTSKQL
+1416 QVDTTSKQL

-1457 LFSEKIEQLRAIAEA
+1457 LFSEKIEQLRAIGEA
-1472 ISAKRQEQIDRV
+1472 ISAKREEQIDRV
-1484 SEQLESLQQTG
+1484 SEQLKSLQQTG

-1502 RICSVLEQGD
+1502 RISRVLEQGD
-1512 ILTAKEYID
+1512 ILTANEYIY
-1521 MLKKGRSL
+1521 MLQQGRSL

-1584 GAQAK
+1584 GSQAK

-1627 TFKKSGQNTWIDVN
+1627 TFKKSGQNTWIDVHS
-1641 AEPIFDQNRCPVSAY
+1641 EPISDQNRCPVSAY
-1656 GSAAKGHYRILC
+1656 GSDAKGHYRILC

-1692 VFHFGRMTVKKR
+1692 VFHFGRMTAKKR
-1704 RDLAD
+1704 RDFAD
-1709 LCRQRRSTFI
+1709 FCRQRRSTFI

-1727 YLCGEQKTRLP
+1727 YLCGEPKTRLP

-1750 EPYKT
+1750 EPYKI
-1755 AAGEVPPEMFYGR
+1755 AAGVVPPEMFYGR
-1768 VQERE
+1768 VRERE
-1773 YIIDPERSC
+1773 SIIDPFGSC

-1803 HATDAGR
+1803 HATDEGR
-1810 NALFLDIKEIGR
+1810 NALWVDIKEIGR
-1822 KQLLD
+1822 EQHLD
-1827 KIWHLL
+1827 KIWDRL
-1833 NEELDKLQIPG
+1833 NEELDKLLIPDP
-1844 INRRNSIRESSLQRI
+1844 NPRNSVRKKSLQRI

-1865 DNQRRFLLLLDE
+1865 DDQRRFLLLLDE

-1884 DGKEDFLRCD
+1884 DGKEDFPRCD

-1923 ANHPLAHFGAPI
+1923 ANHPLAHFGSPI

-1941 NNGEMRAATALV
+1941 NNGEMRSATALV

-1972 ILWQTNYYPS
+1972 ILWQTNYYPI
-1982 LIQLYCEQL
+1982 LIQLYCDQL

-2003 DAKISPPYVITS
+2003 DAKISPPYVISS

-2022 QSQDLRKNIRDRF
+2022 QSQDLRKEIRDRF

-2053 NGSQENETGMEDGF
+2053 EGSQENETGMEDGF
-2067 PVSWIREQVLYWWSD
+2067 SVSWIREQVLYWWSE

-2128 REIETEL
+2128 PEIEAEL
-2135 LRPREAPPEYEPA
+2135 LRHRETSPEYEPA
-2148 TFRSPLRIGNRAD
+2148 TFRSPLIVKNKAD
-2161 FRRSPLTVQQESQL
+2161 SRRSPLTVKQESDL
-2175 QIPNNCVSILF
+2175 LLREYGVSIIF

-2192 VDDLKVFLKSAFS
+2192 IDDLRVFLESAFS
-2205 QDFFHFYYLEN
+2205 NKIFPFHYLEKL
-2216 FSDRA
+2216 SYQS
-2221 DFSQRLTEIINRR
+2221 DFSQRLKEISSRR

-2239 TLVVVSRTTP
+2239 TLVVVSASTP
-2249 WSKDWV
+2249 WTKNWV
-2255 DEAIKKIKRL
+2255 DEAIKKVKRL
-2265 KKEGSFIQLVFVADP
+2265 KKEDSFMQLVFVADS
-2280 QKAWQLVI
+2280 QKAWQLVN

-2293 FDSFKELRYFSLKP
+2293 VDSSKELRYLSLKP
-2307 WHDAALRHWLEDA
+2307 WHDAALRHWLEDVN
-2320 KLPREKEVMN
+2320 LPSELEVRK
-2330 KITEVTGNWPNLLQE
+2330 KITEVTGNWSNLLQE
-2345 FYQFSQ
+2345 FYKFSQ
-2351 LNPHRWQDSLGEL
+2351 ADPRWQDSLAEL
-2364 KHQFNKSDKLIN
+2364 KNQFNKSDKLIN
-2376 SMGFDGCEPQRKRV
+2376 SMGFDGCEPQRKQV
-2390 MRTLAQW
+2390 MTDFAKW
-2397 GEAAAV
+2397 GEPATV
-2403 EELIEFLDDVSP
+2403 EDLIDLVPDVSP
-2415 EVVKQTLK
+2415 EVVKQTLR
-2423 WADLLSLAWP
+2423 WADLLSLV
-2433 SHNQKDGKDY
+2433 SRSGNKKQDGKDY
-2443 WQIDPVVGRLL
+2443 WEIDSVVGCLL

>member
-1 MSVSEQQAKAS
+1 MKQ
-12 INQALSSFVKGKLAD
+12 
-27 NARNLLFALGYRS
+27 
-40 EKTLP
+40 
-45 FYPKSSDNFIANFDS
+45 
-60 DKKLNYQKALL
+60 
-71 NEWLTV
+71 
-77 DFLFQLTWDEI
+77 
-88 AADDQLKLSL
+88 
-98 KTRAK
+98 
-103 GENTFFISSYLF
+103 
-115 FVIELRR
+115 
-122 STYTSEQ
+122 
-129 LDGIVR
+129 
-135 EINKLFLKPA
+135 
-145 IILFQHGETLTLS
+145 
-158 IINRRPD
+158 
-165 KGNESKDVLG
+165 
-175 KVKHIKDIPFDSP
+175 
-188 TNSHLKILFD
+188 
-198 LSLAELHK
+198 
-206 NHGFSNFD
+206 
-214 EFHEAWH
+214 
-221 KTIPDSIK
+221 
-229 FKEDRIPPDSLRA
+229 
-242 YLQEIGRIPML
+242 
-253 KADEEIEL
+253 
-261 ARKIAELELEGSR
+261 
-274 KAKDKMVDSN
+274 
-284 LRLVVSIAKK
+284 
-294 YQNRGLDFLDLIQE
+294 
-308 GNLGLI
+308 
-314 KAVEKFDCTKGNRFS
+314 
-329 TYATWWIRQAIT
+329 
-341 RAIADRSRT
+341 
-350 IRLPVHLYETIS
+350 
-362 RIKKTTKLLSQEMGR
+362 
-377 KPTEEE
+377 
-383 IATKME
+383 
-389 KTIAKLRFVKS
+389 
-400 KSAVSIISLDTR
+400 
-412 MGEDEGSTL
+412 
-421 GELIEFDGETPEDQ
+421 
-435 VSKNF
+435 
-440 LRKDLESVLDTLS
+440 
-453 PRQRDVIRM
+453 
-462 RFGLDD
+462 
-468 GRDKSLQ
+468 
-475 EIGNIFNLTRERIRQ
+475 
-490 IEANALLRLRHPNRS
+490 
-505 SILKDYIRPTAI
+505 
-517 DPTQTKR
+517 
-524 SIAQPMQP
+524 
-532 RQFNILEN
+532 
-540 LSRSHCDT
+540 
-548 FLQEP
+548 
-553 VGDKIV
+553 
-559 DTANMTEPLIPFNN
+559 
-573 FIEESN
+573 
-579 IEETILAPTYLS
+579 
-591 RTDGSQNN
+591 
-599 LNPANLNE
+599 
-607 HNFHMAELTENDL
+607 
-620 NGVIKPMEH
+620 

-648 EARLSEA
+648 EKRLSEA
-655 SRKLLDPG
+655 SRKLLNPG
-663 IPISQKLIQELD
+663 IPISKKLIQELD

-684 RGKVLELAKY
+684 RDKVLELAEY
-694 LAVSQTLT
+694 LAVSPTLKVE
-702 TDEIGSLADIKSVLE
+702 EIGSLADIKSVLE
-717 RVNFAEKQKS
+717 RVDLAEKQKS
-727 EIALVRDSALRV
+727 AIALVRDSALRV
-739 LEGVLAIAH
+739 LERILAIAH

-754 PSLLECQDKARELQR
+754 QSLLECQEKARELQR
-769 AICESQESDLHP
+769 AISESQESDLHP
-781 DTLLLA
+781 YTQLLA

-793 SKLLKLIAEWE
+793 CKLLTLIAELE
-804 EADDERLASLQDVVA
+804 ESDEERLDSLHDAVS

-832 GKLMIQAEA
+832 GKLIIQSET

-848 STNNNLKETFL
+848 YTNNNLDETSL
-859 AEESESETV
+859 VDEPESETV
-868 LIVEQPAVAELKAVL
+868 PVVEQPPVAELNAVL
-883 TEDTIAP
+883 TEEAIAQ
-890 PTRENIPYIPP
+890 PTTENIPYILPR
-901 IEPPTAIQI
+901 EPPTTIQI
-910 NQPSSEN
+910 DRQDSEN
-917 QQGKEVEKLGDKKRE
+917 KQGKEVENQGNKKRE
-932 EKQPLYCF
+932 QKQPLY
-940 SPNDTAQK
+940 SSSHNDTAQK
-948 IAQSILDDPDRE
+948 IAKSILDDPDLE

-967 LVWRLIFEQKLSLA
+967 LVWRLILEQKLSLA

-986 CFKKQYSNFEPH
+986 CFEKQYSNFEPH
-998 LPPQLIRAVLLGQN
+998 LPPHLIRAVLLGQN
-1012 LRYDV
+1012 LRDDV

-1035 SYLLPEKSEWNQA
+1035 SYSLPEKSEWNQA

-1073 QDIQFGK
+1073 QELQFGK

-1088 YCQIIAKH
+1088 YCQIIARH
-1096 GDGQR
+1096 GDRQR

-1129 DWWAQ
+1129 DWWSQ

-1174 PFLKEKI
+1174 PFLKKQI
-1181 ERLSNESNLDGE
+1181 ERLSNETNLDGE
-1193 IQRTERKLRR
+1193 IQRTERKIRR

-1208 MITGKALI
+1208 IITGKALI

-1266 KELDTFEATKP
+1266 QELDTFEAKKP

-1292 QDIGNIFDPDTEL
+1292 EDIGNIFDPDTEL
-1305 PTTEPDPRHILH
+1305 STAEPYLKHILH

-1326 PINDAWEVDIATP
+1326 PIDDDWELDIANP
-1339 EAGIDGILELV
+1339 EAGIKGILELV

-1361 DLHSYVCSSKAVG
+1361 DMQSYVCSSTTVG

-1392 TLDLAQLKDERNNRI
+1392 KLDLAQLKDERNNRI
-1407 EECQGILQE
+1407 EECQKILQE

-1425 ENAVAFGLLRE
+1425 ESAVAFGLLRE

-1457 LFSEKIEQLRAIAEA
+1457 RFSAKIELLRAIGQA
-1472 ISAKRQEQIDRV
+1472 INAKRQEQIDRV
-1484 SEQLESLQQTG
+1484 SEELESLQQTG

-1502 RICSVLEQGD
+1502 RICSVLDQGD
-1512 ILTAKEYID
+1512 ILTANEYIY
-1521 MLKKGRSL
+1521 MLQQGRSL

-1539 KDFFEHKYAAIEKV
+1539 KDFFEHDQYTAIEKV
-1553 LEECDR
+1553 LQDY
-1559 DRQKKQ
+1559 KKQ
-1565 DLIPNISKGKSI
+1565 ELIADISKGKNI
-1577 AKIQIPQ
+1577 AKIQMPQ

-1589 KAADMLDAW
+1589 KAAEMLDAW
-1598 FAAKGRKQEITE
+1598 LAAKGRNQVTE
-1610 KDARQILSNL
+1610 KDANQILSNL
-1620 GFNITSL
+1620 GFNIKSVTV
-1627 TFKKSGQNTWIDVN
+1627 KKLGNYTWIDVN
-1641 AEPIFDQNRCPVSAY
+1641 SEPISDQNRCPVSAY
-1656 GSAAKGHYRILC
+1656 GSAANGHYRILC

-1692 VFHFGRMTVKKR
+1692 VFHFGRMTVKRR

-1709 LCRQRRSTFI
+1709 LCHQRRSTFI

-1768 VQERE
+1768 VRERE
-1773 YIIDPERSC
+1773 SIIDPKGSC

-1796 KYVHRTF
+1796 KYVHRNF

-1833 NEELDKLQIPG
+1833 NEELDKLQIPDT
-1844 INRRNSIRESSLQRI
+1844 NRRNSVRESSLQRI
-1859 KSWLEL
+1859 KSWLEF
-1865 DNQRRFLLLLDE
+1865 DTQRRFLLLLDE

-1884 DGKEDFLRCD
+1884 DGKEDFPRCD

-1923 ANHPLAHFGAPI
+1923 ANHPLAHFGKPI

-1953 ERPLASLGYR
+1953 KRPLASLGYC
-1963 FESPDLIPR
+1963 FEPSDLIQR

-2003 DAKISPPYVITS
+2003 DPKISPPYAIAS

-2022 QSQDLRKNIRDRF
+2022 QSQDLRNNIRDRF

-2053 NGSQENETGMEDGF
+2053 DGSQENETGMEDGF
-2067 PVSWIREQVLYWWSD
+2067 PVSWIREQVLYWWSE

-2101 GLGVLRETNAGY
+2101 GLGVLRETDAGY

-2128 REIETEL
+2128 REIEAEL
-2135 LRPREAPPEYEPA
+2135 LRHREPQPEYEPT

-2175 QIPNNCVSILF
+2175 QIRNNCVSILF

-2192 VDDLKVFLKSAFS
+2192 LDDLRVFMKLAFS
-2205 QDFFHFYYLEN
+2205 QEFLQFHYLEN
-2216 FSDRA
+2216 LSDRS
-2221 DFSQRLTEIINRR
+2221 DFSQRLTEISNRR

-2239 TLVVVSRTTP
+2239 TLVVVSATTS

-2265 KKEGSFIQLVFVADP
+2265 KKEDSFIQLVFVADP
-2280 QKAWQLVI
+2280 QKAWQLV
-2288 HNSTG
+2288 NYSSTG
-2293 FDSFKELRYFSLKP
+2293 FDYFKELRYFSLKP
-2307 WHDAALRHWLEDA
+2307 WHEAALRHWLEDA

-2330 KITEVTGNWPNLLQE
+2330 KITEVTGNWSNLLQE
-2345 FYQFSQ
+2345 FYQFAQ
-2351 LNPHRWQDSLGEL
+2351 ANPHCWQDSLAQL
-2364 KHQFNKSDKLIN
+2364 KNQFNKSDKLIN
-2376 SMGFDGCEPQRKRV
+2376 SMGFDGCEPQRKLV

-2415 EVVKQTLK
+2415 EIVKQTLR
-2423 WADLLSLAWP
+2423 WADLLSLV
-2433 SHNQKDGKDY
+2433 SHLGNQKQDGKDY

>member
-1 MSVSEQQAKAS
+1 
-12 INQALSSFVKGKLAD
+12 
-27 NARNLLFALGYRS
+27 
-40 EKTLP
+40 
-45 FYPKSSDNFIANFDS
+45 
-60 DKKLNYQKALL
+60 
-71 NEWLTV
+71 
-77 DFLFQLTWDEI
+77 
-88 AADDQLKLSL
+88 
-98 KTRAK
+98 
-103 GENTFFISSYLF
+103 
-115 FVIELRR
+115 
-122 STYTSEQ
+122 
-129 LDGIVR
+129 
-135 EINKLFLKPA
+135 
-145 IILFQHGETLTLS
+145 
-158 IINRRPD
+158 
-165 KGNESKDVLG
+165 
-175 KVKHIKDIPFDSP
+175 
-188 TNSHLKILFD
+188 
-198 LSLAELHK
+198 
-206 NHGFSNFD
+206 
-214 EFHEAWH
+214 
-221 KTIPDSIK
+221 
-229 FKEDRIPPDSLRA
+229 
-242 YLQEIGRIPML
+242 
-253 KADEEIEL
+253 
-261 ARKIAELELEGSR
+261 
-274 KAKDKMVDSN
+274 
-284 LRLVVSIAKK
+284 
-294 YQNRGLDFLDLIQE
+294 
-308 GNLGLI
+308 
-314 KAVEKFDCTKGNRFS
+314 
-329 TYATWWIRQAIT
+329 
-341 RAIADRSRT
+341 
-350 IRLPVHLYETIS
+350 
-362 RIKKTTKLLSQEMGR
+362 
-377 KPTEEE
+377 
-383 IATKME
+383 
-389 KTIAKLRFVKS
+389 
-400 KSAVSIISLDTR
+400 
-412 MGEDEGSTL
+412 
-421 GELIEFDGETPEDQ
+421 
-435 VSKNF
+435 
-440 LRKDLESVLDTLS
+440 
-453 PRQRDVIRM
+453 
-462 RFGLDD
+462 
-468 GRDKSLQ
+468 
-475 EIGNIFNLTRERIRQ
+475 
-490 IEANALLRLRHPNRS
+490 
-505 SILKDYIRPTAI
+505 
-517 DPTQTKR
+517 
-524 SIAQPMQP
+524 MQP
-532 RQFNILEN
+532 RRFNISEN

-553 VGDKIV
+553 VDDKIV
-559 DTANMTEPLIPFNN
+559 KTANMTEPLIPFNN

-579 IEETILAPTYLS
+579 IEQTKLAQTYLS
-591 RTDGSQNN
+591 SADESENN
-599 LNPANLNE
+599 LNYGILNE
-607 HNFHMAELTENDL
+607 ENFQIAELTENKL
-620 NGVIKPMEH
+620 KGAIEPMVQ

-640 LEDVFSQL
+640 LEQVFGQL
-648 EARLSEA
+648 EKRLSEA

-675 ESRKNFIQL
+675 DSGKNFIQL
-684 RGKVLELAKY
+684 RDKVLELAEY
-694 LAVSQTLT
+694 LAVSPTLT
-702 TDEIGSLADIKSVLE
+702 TEEIGSLADIKSVLE
-717 RVNFAEKQKS
+717 RVDLAEKQKS
-727 EIALVRDSALRV
+727 AIALVRDSALRV
-739 LEGVLAIAH
+739 LERILAIAH

-754 PSLLECQDKARELQR
+754 QSLLECQEKARELQR
-769 AICESQESDLHP
+769 AISESQESDLHP
-781 DTLLLA
+781 DTQLLA

-793 SKLLKLIAEWE
+793 SKLLILIAEWE
-804 EADDERLASLQDVVA
+804 AADDEHLASLQDAVA

-832 GKLMIQAEA
+832 GKLIIQSEA
-841 IPDLPAV
+841 IPDLPAL
-848 STNNNLKETFL
+848 STNNNLEETSLVEEPEPETVPILEQPPL
-859 AEESESETV
+859 AELNAV
-868 LIVEQPAVAELKAVL
+868 LIEEAIAQP
-883 TEDTIAP
+883 TT
-890 PTRENIPYIPP
+890 ENIPDIPP
-901 IEPPTAIQI
+901 TEAPTATQI
-910 NQPSSEN
+910 NHQNSEN
-917 QQGKEVEKLGDKKRE
+917 KQGKEVDKQGNKKRE
-932 EKQPLYCF
+932 EKQSLYSF
-940 SPNDTAQK
+940 SPNDTAQQ

-986 CFKKQYSNFEPH
+986 CFEKQYSNFEPH

-1035 SYLLPEKSEWNQA
+1035 SYSLPDKSEWNQA
-1048 VSLLLAAAALRPSL
+1048 ASLLLAAAAMRPSL
-1062 LAPNTGASHLF
+1062 LAPNTGAKHLL
-1073 QDIQFGK
+1073 QQLHFGK
-1080 AGLDKLYD
+1080 AGLAKLYD

-1096 GDGQR
+1096 GDRQR
-1101 ALDTKAIKKAKTL
+1101 ALDITAIKKAQDQ
-1114 AALQKDLDDLYIKIE
+1114 ADIQKSLDDLHQKIE
-1129 DWWAQ
+1129 TWWSQAQ
-1134 APQQDLIYGH
+1134 KKDMIYPP
-1144 AKKVWVEW
+1144 AKKVWQDW
-1152 LNPGELF
+1152 LKPDELIHSLLF
-1159 YTLWLPIKQKDLSQL
+1159 PVLESDLSKLSALKQKVN
-1174 PFLKEKI
+1174 
-1181 ERLSNESNLDGE
+1181 RLSDESQIDSE
-1193 IQRTERKLRR
+1193 VEKTDRKIRR
-1203 PKGAG
+1203 SRSDA
-1208 MITGKALI
+1208 MMGKAVI
-1216 QLRSRARQFLNW
+1216 QFRDRVREPVDLVRKW
-1228 VGRWVKE
+1228 IE
-1235 QESRLAES
+1235 IQESRLDQRD
-1243 ENYLQKEAKQLK
+1243 NYLQKEAKQLK
-1255 QDIENLQDTVL
+1255 QDIENLQETVL

-1292 QDIGNIFDPDTEL
+1292 EDIGNIFDPDTEL
-1305 PTTEPDPRHILH
+1305 PTAEPYPRYILH

-1326 PINDAWEVDIATP
+1326 PINDAWELDMANP

-1361 DLHSYVCSSKAVG
+1361 NLHSYVCSSKAVG

-1384 YLEHNPEP
+1384 YLELYPAP
-1392 TLDLAQLKDERNNRI
+1392 KIDLAHLKDERNNRI
-1407 EECQGILQE
+1407 KECQVILQE

-1425 ENAVAFGLLRE
+1425 ENAVAFGLLIE
-1436 TDRTAYAAQ
+1436 TDSIAYAAQ

-1452 LETTR
+1452 LVTTR
-1457 LFSEKIEQLRAIAEA
+1457 RFYEKIEQLRAIGQG

-1512 ILTAKEYID
+1512 ILTAKEYIS
-1521 MLKKGRSL
+1521 MLQDRRSL

-1598 FAAKGRKQEITE
+1598 FAAKGRNQATE
-1610 KDARQILSNL
+1610 KDAHQILSNL

-1750 EPYKT
+1750 EPYNT

-1768 VQERE
+1768 VGERE
-1773 YIIDPERSC
+1773 SIINPLGSC

-1833 NEELDKLQIPG
+1833 NEELHKLKIPDT
-1844 INRRNSIRESSLQRI
+1844 NRRNSVGESSLQRI

-1894 EFRKLMTETNR
+1894 EFRQLMAETNR

-1923 ANHPLAHFGAPI
+1923 PNHPLAHFGAPI

-1941 NNGEMRAATALV
+1941 NNGEMRSATALA

-2067 PVSWIREQVLYWWSD
+2067 SVSWIREQVLYWWSE

-2128 REIETEL
+2128 SEIEAEL
-2135 LRPREAPPEYEPA
+2135 LRPRAAPPEYEPA
-2148 TFRSPLRIGNRAD
+2148 TFRSPLLVKDKAD
-2161 FRRSPLTVQQESQL
+2161 SRRSPLTVQQESEL
-2175 QIPNNCVSILF
+2175 LRREYGVSIIF

-2192 VDDLKVFLKSAFS
+2192 IDDLRVFMEAAFS
-2205 QDFFHFYYLEN
+2205 KKISPFHYLEN
-2216 FSDRA
+2216 LSDRA
-2221 DFSQRLTEIINRR
+2221 DFSQRLTEISTRR
-2234 KKDTT
+2234 PKKST
-2239 TLVVVSRTTP
+2239 TLTVVSATTP

-2265 KKEGSFIQLVFVADP
+2265 KKEDSFIQLAFVADP
-2280 QKAWQLVI
+2280 QKVWQLV
-2288 HNSTG
+2288 NYSSTG

-2320 KLPREKEVMN
+2320 NLPSELEVRK
-2330 KITEVTGNWPNLLQE
+2330 KITEVTGNWSNLLQE

-2376 SMGFDGCEPQRKRV
+2376 SMGFDGCEPQIKLV
-2390 MRTLAQW
+2390 MRTLAEW

-2415 EVVKQTLK
+2415 EVVKQTLR
-2423 WADLLSLAWP
+2423 WADLLSLV
-2433 SHNQKDGKDY
+2433 SHLGNQKQDGKDY

>member
-1 MSVSEQQAKAS
+1 
-12 INQALSSFVKGKLAD
+12 
-27 NARNLLFALGYRS
+27 
-40 EKTLP
+40 
-45 FYPKSSDNFIANFDS
+45 
-60 DKKLNYQKALL
+60 
-71 NEWLTV
+71 
-77 DFLFQLTWDEI
+77 
-88 AADDQLKLSL
+88 
-98 KTRAK
+98 
-103 GENTFFISSYLF
+103 
-115 FVIELRR
+115 
-122 STYTSEQ
+122 
-129 LDGIVR
+129 
-135 EINKLFLKPA
+135 
-145 IILFQHGETLTLS
+145 
-158 IINRRPD
+158 
-165 KGNESKDVLG
+165 
-175 KVKHIKDIPFDSP
+175 
-188 TNSHLKILFD
+188 
-198 LSLAELHK
+198 
-206 NHGFSNFD
+206 
-214 EFHEAWH
+214 
-221 KTIPDSIK
+221 
-229 FKEDRIPPDSLRA
+229 
-242 YLQEIGRIPML
+242 
-253 KADEEIEL
+253 
-261 ARKIAELELEGSR
+261 
-274 KAKDKMVDSN
+274 
-284 LRLVVSIAKK
+284 
-294 YQNRGLDFLDLIQE
+294 
-308 GNLGLI
+308 
-314 KAVEKFDCTKGNRFS
+314 
-329 TYATWWIRQAIT
+329 
-341 RAIADRSRT
+341 
-350 IRLPVHLYETIS
+350 
-362 RIKKTTKLLSQEMGR
+362 
-377 KPTEEE
+377 
-383 IATKME
+383 
-389 KTIAKLRFVKS
+389 
-400 KSAVSIISLDTR
+400 
-412 MGEDEGSTL
+412 
-421 GELIEFDGETPEDQ
+421 
-435 VSKNF
+435 
-440 LRKDLESVLDTLS
+440 
-453 PRQRDVIRM
+453 
-462 RFGLDD
+462 
-468 GRDKSLQ
+468 
-475 EIGNIFNLTRERIRQ
+475 
-490 IEANALLRLRHPNRS
+490 
-505 SILKDYIRPTAI
+505 
-517 DPTQTKR
+517 
-524 SIAQPMQP
+524 
-532 RQFNILEN
+532 
-540 LSRSHCDT
+540 
-548 FLQEP
+548 
-553 VGDKIV
+553 
-559 DTANMTEPLIPFNN
+559 MTEPLITFKTSR
-573 FIEESN
+573 EESN
-579 IEETILAPTYLS
+579 IEQTKLAQTYCS
-591 RTDGSQNN
+591 MADESQKN
-599 LNPANLNE
+599 LNHTNLNE
-607 HNFHMAELTENDL
+607 HNFHIAPLTKNDL
-620 NGVIKPMEH
+620 NGVIKPMVQ

-640 LEDVFSQL
+640 LEEVFSQQ

-655 SRKLLDPG
+655 SRKLRDPG
-663 IPISQKLIQELD
+663 IPIYQKLIQELD

-684 RGKVLELAKY
+684 RDKVLKLAED
-694 LAVSQTLT
+694 LAVSPTLT
-702 TDEIGSLADIKSVLE
+702 TEEIGSLAEIKSVLE
-717 RVNFAEKQKS
+717 RVDWAEKQKS
-727 EIALVRDSALRV
+727 ALALVRDSALRV
-739 LEGVLAIAH
+739 LDRVLAITH

-754 PSLLECQDKARELQR
+754 QSLLECQEKARELQR
-769 AICESQESDLHP
+769 TISESQESDLHP
-781 DTLLLA
+781 DTQLLA

-793 SKLLKLIAEWE
+793 SKLLTLIAEWE
-804 EADDERLASLQDVVA
+804 EADDERLDSLHDAVS

-832 GKLMIQAEA
+832 GKLIIEAEA
-841 IPDLPAV
+841 RSDLPV
-848 STNNNLKETFL
+848 IYTNKELDKTSL
-859 AEESESETV
+859 VEEAEPETV
-868 LIVEQPAVAELKAVL
+868 SLVEPPPAAELSAVL
-883 TEDTIAP
+883 IEDVLPQPTTENISDIP
-890 PTRENIPYIPP
+890 PTEA
-901 IEPPTAIQI
+901 PTATQI
-910 NQPSSEN
+910 NHQNSEN
-917 QQGKEVEKLGDKKRE
+917 KQGKEVDKQGNKKIE
-932 EKQPLYCF
+932 EKQSLYSF
-940 SPNDTAQK
+940 SPNDTAQQ

-967 LVWRLIFEQKLSLA
+967 LVWRLILEEKLSLA

-986 CFKKQYSNFEPH
+986 CFEKQYSNFEQH

-1035 SYLLPEKSEWNQA
+1035 SYSLPDKSEWNQA
-1048 VSLLLAAAALRPSL
+1048 ASLLLAAAAMRPSL
-1062 LAPNTGASHLF
+1062 LAPNTGAKHLL
-1073 QDIQFGK
+1073 QQLHFGK
-1080 AGLDKLYD
+1080 AGLAKLYD

-1096 GDGQR
+1096 GDRQR
-1101 ALDTKAIKKAKTL
+1101 ALDITAIKKAQDQ
-1114 AALQKDLDDLYIKIE
+1114 ADIQKSLDELHQKIE
-1129 DWWAQ
+1129 TWWSQAQ
-1134 APQQDLIYGH
+1134 KKDMIYPP
-1144 AKKVWVEW
+1144 AKKVWQDW
-1152 LNPGELF
+1152 LKPDELIHSLLF
-1159 YTLWLPIKQKDLSQL
+1159 PVLESDLSKLSALKQKVN
-1174 PFLKEKI
+1174 
-1181 ERLSNESNLDGE
+1181 RLSDESQIDSEVEKTDRKIRRSRSDAMMGKAVIQFRDRVREPVDLVRKWIE
-1193 IQRTERKLRR
+1193 IQESCLDRKD
-1203 PKGAG
+1203 
-1208 MITGKALI
+1208 
-1216 QLRSRARQFLNW
+1216 
-1228 VGRWVKE
+1228 
-1235 QESRLAES
+1235 
-1243 ENYLQKEAKQLK
+1243 NYLQKEAKQLK
-1255 QDIENLQDTVL
+1255 QDIEKLQDTVL
-1266 KELDTFEATKP
+1266 KELDTFEATQP

-1292 QDIGNIFDPDTEL
+1292 EDIGNIFDPDTDL
-1305 PTTEPDPRHILH
+1305 PTAEPYLKHILH

-1326 PINDAWEVDIATP
+1326 PINDAWELDIANA

-1361 DLHSYVCSSKAVG
+1361 DQQSFVCSSKAVG

-1392 TLDLAQLKDERNNRI
+1392 TLDLAQLKDKRNNRI
-1407 EECQGILQE
+1407 EECQVILQE
-1416 QVETTSKQL
+1416 QVDTTSKQL

-1457 LFSEKIEQLRAIAEA
+1457 LFSEKIEQLRAIGEA

-1512 ILTAKEYID
+1512 ILTANEYIS
-1521 MLKKGRSL
+1521 MLQKGRSL

-1539 KDFFEHKYAAIEKV
+1539 KDFFEHDKYTAIEKV
-1553 LEECDR
+1553 LQDY
-1559 DRQKKQ
+1559 KKQ
-1565 DLIPNISKGKSI
+1565 ELIADISKGKNI
-1577 AKIQIPQ
+1577 AKIQMPQ

-1589 KAADMLDAW
+1589 KAAEMLDAW
-1598 FAAKGRKQEITE
+1598 LAAKGRNQATE
-1610 KDARQILSNL
+1610 KDAHQILSNL
-1620 GFNITSL
+1620 GFNLKSL
-1627 TFKKSGQNTWIDVN
+1627 TFKKSGQYTWIDVN

-1656 GSAAKGHYRILC
+1656 GSAANGHYRILC
-1668 VWDRPNEQDL
+1668 LWDIPNEQDI
-1678 LNAVGETALGGPVF
+1678 LNAVGETALGAPVF
-1692 VFHFGRMTVKKR
+1692 VFYFRRMTVKKR

-1738 VLFDCTLPFTFL
+1738 VLFDCTLPFTYL

-1768 VQERE
+1768 ERE
-1773 YIIDPERSC
+1773 RKSIIDPEGSC

-1833 NEELDKLQIPG
+1833 NEELDKLQIP
-1844 INRRNSIRESSLQRI
+1844 NTTRRNSVRESSLQRI

-1865 DNQRRFLLLLDE
+1865 DKQRRFLLLLDE

-1884 DGKEDFLRCD
+1884 DGKEDFPRCD

-1953 ERPLASLGYR
+1953 KRPLASLGYR
-1963 FESPDLIPR
+1963 FQPEDLIPR

-2003 DAKISPPYVITS
+2003 DPKISPPYVITS

-2022 QSQDLRKNIRDRF
+2022 QSQDLRNNIRDRF

-2053 NGSQENETGMEDGF
+2053 DGSQENETGMEDGF
-2067 PVSWIREQVLYWWSD
+2067 SVSWICEQVLSWWSE

-2101 GLGVLRETNAGY
+2101 GLGVLRETNPGY

-2128 REIETEL
+2128 PEIEAEL

-2192 VDDLKVFLKSAFS
+2192 LDDLKVFLKSAFS
-2205 QDFFHFYYLEN
+2205 QDIFPFYYLEN

-2221 DFSQRLTEIINRR
+2221 DFSQRLTEISNRR

-2239 TLVVVSRTTP
+2239 TLVVVSSTTP

-2265 KKEGSFIQLVFVADP
+2265 KKEDSFIQLVFVAAP
-2280 QKAWQLVI
+2280 QKAWQLVDR
-2288 HNSTG
+2288 NSTS

-2330 KITEVTGNWPNLLQE
+2330 KITEVTGNWSNLLQE

-2351 LNPHRWQDSLGEL
+2351 DNPHCWQDSLGEL
-2364 KHQFNKSDKLIN
+2364 KHQFNNSDKLIN
-2376 SMGFDGCEPQRKRV
+2376 SMGFDGCEPQRKLV

-2397 GEAAAV
+2397 GEAAAI
-2403 EELIEFLDDVSP
+2403 EELIEVLDDVSP
-2415 EVVKQTLK
+2415 EIVKQTLR
-2423 WADLLSLAWP
+2423 WAELLSLV
-2433 SHNQKDGKDY
+2433 SHLGNQKQDGKDY

-2454 KSMAE
+2454 ESMAE

>member
-12 INQALSSFVKGKLAD
+12 INQALSSFVKGELAD
-27 NARNLLFALGYRS
+27 NARNLFFVLGYRS
-40 EKTLP
+40 DRTSQ
-45 FYPKSSDNFIANFDS
+45 FYPNTSDNFIASFDI
-60 DKKLNYQKALL
+60 DCKLKSQKALL
-71 NEWLTV
+71 EEWLSV
-77 DFLFQLTWDEI
+77 DFLFQFTGTEI
-88 AADDQLKLSL
+88 ADNDQFVEFNTNS
-98 KTRAK
+98 
-103 GENTFFISSYLF
+103 GESAFFTSYLF
-115 FVIELRR
+115 FAIALRR
-122 STYTSEQ
+122 SAYTIEQ
-129 LDGIVR
+129 LDGIIR
-135 EINKLFLKPA
+135 EINKILPIPA
-145 IILFQHGETLTLS
+145 IVLFQHGETLTLS
-158 IINRRPD
+158 IINRRQH
-165 KGNESKDVLG
+165 KRNQSEDVLG
-175 KVKHIKDIPFDSP
+175 KVKHIKDIPFASP
-188 TNSHLKILFD
+188 TNSHLKMLFNIF
-198 LSLAELHK
+198 LTELHE

-229 FKEDRIPPDSLRA
+229 FKKEPLPPDSLLV
-242 YLQEIGRIPML
+242 YLQQIGRIPML

-274 KAKDKMVDSN
+274 KAKDKMVESN

-294 YQNRGLDFLDLIQE
+294 YQNRGVDLLDLIQE

-314 KAVEKFDCTKGNRFS
+314 KAVEKFDCTRGTRFS
-329 TYATWWIRQAIT
+329 TYAYGWIRQAIT

-350 IRLPVHLYETIS
+350 IRLPVHVYETIS
-362 RIKKTTKLLSQEMGR
+362 KIKKTTKQLSEEISR

-389 KTIAKLRFVKS
+389 ITITKLRFVI
-400 KSAVSIISLDTR
+400 KSAKSIISLDTK
-412 MGEDEGSTL
+412 MGDHEDCTL
-421 GELIEFDGETPEDQ
+421 GELIEFDGETPEEQ
-435 VSKNF
+435 ASKNLF
-440 LRKDLESVLDTLS
+440 TEDLESVLDTLT

-468 GRDKSLQ
+468 GREKSLQ

-490 IEANALLRLRHPNRS
+490 IEGKALLRLRHPNRN

-517 DPTQTKR
+517 YETQTKR
-524 SIAQPMQP
+524 PIAQPKQP
-532 RQFNILEN
+532 RQFNISEN
-540 LSRSHCDT
+540 LSPSHCDT

-559 DTANMTEPLIPFNN
+559 ETANMTEPLIPFNN

-579 IEETILAPTYLS
+579 IEQTKLAQTYLS
-591 RTDGSQNN
+591 KTEENENN
-599 LNPANLNE
+599 LTYAILKD
-607 HNFHMAELTENDL
+607 HNFYIAERTENDL
-620 NGVIKPMEH
+620 NGVIKPMVQ

-640 LEDVFSQL
+640 LEEVFSQL

-655 SRKLLDPG
+655 SRKLLGPG

-675 ESRKNFIQL
+675 ESRENFIQL
-684 RGKVLELAKY
+684 RDKVLELAEY
-694 LAVSQTLT
+694 LAVSPTLT
-702 TDEIGSLADIKSVLE
+702 TEEIGSLADIKSVLE
-717 RVNFAEKQKS
+717 RVDFAEKQKS
-727 EIALVRDSALRV
+727 AIALVRDSALRV
-739 LEGVLAIAH
+739 LERILAIAH

-754 PSLLECQDKARELQR
+754 QSLLECQDKARELQR
-769 AICESQESDLHP
+769 AISESQESDLHP
-781 DTLLLA
+781 DTKLLA

-793 SKLLKLIAEWE
+793 SKLLTLIAELE
-804 EADDERLASLQDVVA
+804 QADEERLDSLHDAVS

-832 GKLMIQAEA
+832 GKLIIQSEA
-841 IPDLPAV
+841 IPDLLAL
-848 STNNNLKETFL
+848 STSNNLEETSLVEEPEPETVPILEQPPL
-859 AEESESETV
+859 AELNAV
-868 LIVEQPAVAELKAVL
+868 LIEEA
-883 TEDTIAP
+883 IAH
-890 PTRENIPYIPP
+890 PTTENIPDIPP
-901 IEPPTAIQI
+901 TEAPTATQI
-910 NQPSSEN
+910 NHQNSEN
-917 QQGKEVEKLGDKKRE
+917 KQGKEVDKQGNKKRE
-932 EKQPLYCF
+932 EKQSLYSF
-940 SPNDTAQK
+940 SPNDTAQQ
-948 IAQSILDDPDRE
+948 IAQSILDGTDRE

-967 LVWRLIFEQKLSLA
+967 LVWRLILEEKLSLA

-986 CFKKQYSNFEPH
+986 CFEKQYSNFEPH

-1025 LKDDFTSYTA
+1025 LKDDFTSYSA

-1073 QDIQFGK
+1073 QELQFG

-1088 YCQIIAKH
+1088 YCQIIAQH
-1096 GDGQR
+1096 GDRQR

-1129 DWWAQ
+1129 DWWSQ

-1181 ERLSNESNLDGE
+1181 ERLSNESNLDWE
-1193 IQRTERKLRR
+1193 IQRTERKIRR

-1208 MITGKALI
+1208 IITGKALI

-1277 PVFILAGIACCRKAV
+1277 PVFILAGIACCRNAV
-1292 QDIGNIFDPDTEL
+1292 EDIGNIFDPDTEL
-1305 PTTEPDPRHILH
+1305 PTAEPYLKHILH

-1326 PINDAWEVDIATP
+1326 PIDDAWELDIANA

-1361 DLHSYVCSSKAVG
+1361 DLHSYLCSSKAVG

-1384 YLEHNPEP
+1384 YLELYPEP
-1392 TLDLAQLKDERNNRI
+1392 KIDLAQLKDLRNNRI

-1425 ENAVAFGLLRE
+1425 ESAVAFGLLRE
-1436 TDRTAYAAQ
+1436 TDRSAYAAQ

-1452 LETTR
+1452 HVTTR
-1457 LFSEKIEQLRAIAEA
+1457 RFSEKIELLRAIGQG

-1484 SEQLESLQQTG
+1484 SEELESLQQTG

-1512 ILTAKEYID
+1512 ILTAKEYIS
-1521 MLKKGRSL
+1521 MLQERRSL

-1584 GAQAK
+1584 GTQAK

-1678 LNAVGETALGGPVF
+1678 LNAVGETALGGPIF
-1692 VFHFGRMTVKKR
+1692 VFHFGRMTEKKR

-1768 VQERE
+1768 VRERE
-1773 YIIDPERSC
+1773 SIIDPLGSC

-1803 HATDAGR
+1803 HGTDAGR

-1822 KQLLD
+1822 NQALD
-1827 KIWHLL
+1827 KIWDLL
-1833 NEELDKLQIPG
+1833 NGELDQLKIPDT
-1844 INRRNSIRESSLQRI
+1844 NRRNSVRESSLLRI
-1859 KSWLEL
+1859 KNWLEL
-1865 DNQRRFLLLLDE
+1865 DKQRRFLLLLDE

-1894 EFRKLMTETNR
+1894 ELRKLMMETDR

-1923 ANHPLAHFGAPI
+1923 ANHPLAHFGRPI

-1963 FESPDLIPR
+1963 FESLDLIPR

-2003 DAKISPPYVITS
+2003 DPKISPPYVITS

-2022 QSQDLRKNIRDRF
+2022 QSQDLRNNIRDRF

-2040 LDPRYEVIAYSIA
+2040 LDKRYEVIAYSIA
-2053 NGSQENETGMEDGF
+2053 DGSQEDETGMEDGF
-2067 PVSWIREQVLYWWSD
+2067 SVSWIREQVLYWWSD

-2101 GLGVLRETNAGY
+2101 GLGVLRETNPGY

-2128 REIETEL
+2128 PEIEAEL

-2148 TFRSPLRIGNRAD
+2148 TFRSPLVKNKAD
-2161 FRRSPLTVQQESQL
+2161 SRRSPLTVQQESEL
-2175 QIPNNCVSILF
+2175 LRREYGVSIIF

-2192 VDDLKVFLKSAFS
+2192 IDDLRVFMEAAFS
-2205 QDFFHFYYLEN
+2205 KKDCKIHYLEN
-2216 FSDRA
+2216 LSERS
-2221 DFSQRLTEIINRR
+2221 DFSQRLTEISNRR

-2239 TLVVVSRTTP
+2239 TLVVVSPTTP

-2255 DEAIKKIKRL
+2255 HEAIKKIKRL
-2265 KKEGSFIQLVFVADP
+2265 KKEDSFIQLAFVADP
-2280 QKAWQLVI
+2280 QKVWQLV
-2288 HNSTG
+2288 NYSSRD
-2293 FDSFKELRYFSLKP
+2293 FDYFKEVRFFSLKP

-2320 KLPREKEVMN
+2320 KLPSGLEVRK
-2330 KITEVTGNWPNLLQE
+2330 KITEVTGNWSNLLQK

-2351 LNPHRWQDSLGEL
+2351 SNPHRWQDSLAEL
-2364 KHQFNKSDKLIN
+2364 KNQFNNSDKLIN
-2376 SMGFDGCEPQRKRV
+2376 SMGFDGCEPQIKLV
-2390 MRTLAQW
+2390 MRTLAEW
-2397 GEAAAV
+2397 REAAAV
-2403 EELIEFLDDVSP
+2403 EELIEVLDDVSP
-2415 EVVKQTLK
+2415 EILKQTLR
-2423 WADLLSLAWP
+2423 WAELLSLV
-2433 SHNQKDGKDY
+2433 SHLGNQKQDGKDY

-2454 KSMAE
+2454 ESMAE

>member
-1 MSVSEQQAKAS
+1 M
-12 INQALSSFVKGKLAD
+12 
-27 NARNLLFALGYRS
+27 RS
-40 EKTLP
+40 L
-45 FYPKSSDNFIANFDS
+45 YH
-60 DKKLNYQKALL
+60 KLNSQKALL
-71 NEWLTV
+71 DEWLSV
-77 DFLFQLTWDEI
+77 DFLFQFTGTEI
-88 AADDQLKLSL
+88 ADNDQFVEFDTSS
-98 KTRAK
+98 
-103 GENTFFISSYLF
+103 GESAFFTSYLF
-115 FVIELRR
+115 FAIALQR
-122 STYTSEQ
+122 SAYTIQQ

-135 EINKLFLKPA
+135 EINKIFQMPA
-145 IILFQHGETLTLS
+145 IVLFQHGETLTFS
-158 IINRRPD
+158 MINRRQH
-165 KGNESKDVLG
+165 KRNESKDVLG
-175 KVKHIKDIPFDSP
+175 KIKHIKDIPFDSP
-188 TNSHLKILFD
+188 TNSHLKMLFEIF
-198 LSLAELHK
+198 LAQLHK

-229 FKEDRIPPDSLRA
+229 FKKERLPPDSLRV

-274 KAKDKMVDSN
+274 KAKDKMVESN

-314 KAVEKFDCTKGNRFS
+314 RAVEKFDCTKGYRFS
-329 TYATWWIRQAIT
+329 TYAYWWIRQEIT
-341 RAIADRSRT
+341 RAIADQSRT
-350 IRLPVHLYETIS
+350 IRLPVHLCETIS
-362 RIKKTTKLLSQEMGR
+362 RIKKTTKLLSQEFGR
-377 KPTEEE
+377 TP
-383 IATKME
+383 KME
-389 KTIAKLRFVKS
+389 EVADCLKMTTAKLRLVIES
-400 KSAVSIISLDTR
+400 DQPIISLDTR
-412 MGEDEGSTL
+412 MGNEEGSTL
-421 GELIEFDGETPEDQ
+421 GELIEFDGETPEGYIFKINQRRDI
-435 VSKNF
+435 
-440 LRKDLESVLDTLS
+440 ESVLNTLS
-453 PRQRDVIRM
+453 SRECEVIRM

-490 IEANALLRLRHPNRS
+490 IEAKALLRLRHPNRN
-505 SILKDYIRPTAI
+505 SILKECIRPTNI
-517 DPTQTKR
+517 YETQTKR
-524 SIAQPMQP
+524 PIAQPMQP
-532 RQFNILEN
+532 RQFNIPEN

-559 DTANMTEPLIPFNN
+559 DIANMTEPLIPFNN

-579 IEETILAPTYLS
+579 IEQTKLAQTYLS
-591 RTDGSQNN
+591 KTDGNENN
-599 LNPANLNE
+599 LTYAILND
-607 HNFHMAELTENDL
+607 HNFHIAEQTENDL
-620 NGVIKPMEH
+620 NGVIKPMVQ

-663 IPISQKLIQELD
+663 IPISQKLIQELE

-684 RGKVLELAKY
+684 RDKALELAEY
-694 LAVSQTLT
+694 LAVSPMLKAE
-702 TDEIGSLADIKSVLE
+702 EIASLADIMSVLE
-717 RVNFAEKQKS
+717 RVDFAEKQKS
-727 EIALVRDSALRV
+727 AIALVRDSALRV
-739 LEGVLAIAH
+739 LERILAIAH

-769 AICESQESDLHP
+769 AISESQEYDLHP
-781 DTLLLA
+781 DTKLLA

-793 SKLLKLIAEWE
+793 SKLLTLIAELE
-804 EADDERLASLQDVVA
+804 EADEERLDSLHDAVS

-832 GKLMIQAEA
+832 GKLIIQSEA
-841 IPDLPAV
+841 IPDLPALC
-848 STNNNLKETFL
+848 TNNNLEETSLVEGPEPETVPILKKPLL
-859 AEESESETV
+859 AELNAV
-868 LIVEQPAVAELKAVL
+868 LIEEAIAQP
-883 TEDTIAP
+883 TT
-890 PTRENIPYIPP
+890 ENIPDIPP
-901 IEPPTAIQI
+901 TEAPTATHI
-910 NQPSSEN
+910 NHQNSEN
-917 QQGKEVEKLGDKKRE
+917 KQGKEVDQQGNKKRE
-932 EKQPLYCF
+932 EKQSLYSF

-986 CFKKQYSNFEPH
+986 CFEKQYSNFEPH

-1025 LKDDFTSYTA
+1025 LKDDFTSYSA

-1073 QDIQFGK
+1073 QELQFGK

-1088 YCQIIAKH
+1088 YCQIIAQH
-1096 GDGQR
+1096 GDRQR

-1129 DWWAQ
+1129 DWWSQ

-1203 PKGAG
+1203 PKGTG
-1208 MITGKALI
+1208 TITGKALI

-1292 QDIGNIFDPDTEL
+1292 EDIGNIFDPDTEL
-1305 PTTEPDPRHILH
+1305 PTAEPYLKHILH

-1326 PINDAWEVDIATP
+1326 PINDAWELDIANA

-1361 DLHSYVCSSKAVG
+1361 DLHSYLCSSKAVG

-1384 YLEHNPEP
+1384 YLELYPEP
-1392 TLDLAQLKDERNNRI
+1392 KIDLAQLKDLRNNRI
-1407 EECQGILQE
+1407 EDCQGILQE

-1425 ENAVAFGLLRE
+1425 ESAVAFGLLRE
-1436 TDRTAYAAQ
+1436 TDRSAYAAQ

-1452 LETTR
+1452 HVTTR
-1457 LFSEKIEQLRAIAEA
+1457 RFSEKIELLRAIGQG

-1484 SEQLESLQQTG
+1484 SEELESLQQTG

-1512 ILTAKEYID
+1512 ILTAKEYIS
-1521 MLKKGRSL
+1521 MLQERRSL

-1584 GAQAK
+1584 GTQAK

-1678 LNAVGETALGGPVF
+1678 LNAVGETALGGPIF
-1692 VFHFGRMTVKKR
+1692 VFHFGRMTEKKR

-1768 VQERE
+1768 VRERE
-1773 YIIDPERSC
+1773 SIIDPLGSC

-1803 HATDAGR
+1803 HGTDAGR

-1822 KQLLD
+1822 NQALD
-1827 KIWHLL
+1827 KIWDLL
-1833 NEELDKLQIPG
+1833 NGELDKLKIPDT
-1844 INRRNSIRESSLQRI
+1844 NRRNSVRESSLLRI
-1859 KSWLEL
+1859 KNWLEL
-1865 DNQRRFLLLLDE
+1865 DKQRRFLLLLDE

-1894 EFRKLMTETNR
+1894 ELRKLMMETDR

-1923 ANHPLAHFGAPI
+1923 ANHPLAHFGRPI

-1963 FESPDLIPR
+1963 FESLDLIPR

-2003 DAKISPPYVITS
+2003 DPKISPPYVITS

-2022 QSQDLRKNIRDRF
+2022 QSQDLRNNIRDRF

-2040 LDPRYEVIAYSIA
+2040 LDKRYEVIAYSIA
-2053 NGSQENETGMEDGF
+2053 DGSQEDETGMEDGF
-2067 PVSWIREQVLYWWSD
+2067 SVSWIREQVLYWWSD

-2101 GLGVLRETNAGY
+2101 GLGVLRETNPGY

-2128 REIETEL
+2128 PEIEAEL

-2148 TFRSPLRIGNRAD
+2148 TFRSPLVKNKAD
-2161 FRRSPLTVQQESQL
+2161 SRRSPLTVQQESEL
-2175 QIPNNCVSILF
+2175 LRREYGVSIIF

-2192 VDDLKVFLKSAFS
+2192 IDDLRVFMEAAFS
-2205 QDFFHFYYLEN
+2205 KKDCKIHYLEN
-2216 FSDRA
+2216 LSELS
-2221 DFSQRLTEIINRR
+2221 DFSQRLTEISNRR

-2239 TLVVVSRTTP
+2239 TLVVVSPTTP

-2265 KKEGSFIQLVFVADP
+2265 KKEDSFIQLAFVAEP
-2280 QKAWQLVI
+2280 QKVGQLV
-2288 HNSTG
+2288 NYSSRG
-2293 FDSFKELRYFSLKP
+2293 FDYFKEVRFFSLKP

-2320 KLPREKEVMN
+2320 KLPSGLEVRK
-2330 KITEVTGNWPNLLQE
+2330 KITEVTGNWSNLLQE

-2364 KHQFNKSDKLIN
+2364 KHQFNNSEKLIN
-2376 SMGFDGCEPQRKRV
+2376 SMGFDGCEPQRILV
-2390 MRTLAQW
+2390 MRTLAEW

-2403 EELIEFLDDVSP
+2403 EELIEVLDDVSP
-2415 EVVKQTLK
+2415 EIVKQTLR
-2423 WADLLSLAWP
+2423 WAEILSLV
-2433 SHNQKDGKDY
+2433 SHLGNQKQDGKDY

>member
-1 MSVSEQQAKAS
+1 MSVSEQQAKES
-12 INQALSSFVKGKLAD
+12 INQALNSFAKGKLAD
-27 NARNLLFALGYRS
+27 NARNLFFALGYRS
-40 EKTLP
+40 DKTLP
-45 FYPKSSDNFIANFDS
+45 FYPNSSDNFIAVFDIYH
-60 DKKLNYQKALL
+60 KLNSQKALL
-71 NEWLTV
+71 EEWLSV
-77 DFLFQLTWDEI
+77 DFLFQFTGTEI
-88 AADDQLKLSL
+88 ADNDQFVEFDTSSGDS
-98 KTRAK
+98 A
-103 GENTFFISSYLF
+103 FFTSYLF
-115 FVIELRR
+115 FAIALRR
-122 STYTSEQ
+122 SAYTIEQ
-129 LDGIVR
+129 LDGIVS
-135 EINKLFLKPA
+135 EINKIFPMPA
-145 IILFQHGETLTLS
+145 IVLFQHGETLTLS
-158 IINRRPD
+158 IINRRAN
-165 KGNESKDVLG
+165 KHNESKDVLE
-175 KVKHIKDIPFDSP
+175 KVKHIKDIPFDHP

-206 NHGFSNFD
+206 NYGFSNFD

-229 FKEDRIPPDSLRA
+229 FKEDRIPSDSLRV
-242 YLQEIGRIPML
+242 YLQEIRRFPML
-253 KADEEIEL
+253 KAYEEIEL
-261 ARKIAELELEGSR
+261 ARKIAELELEGCR
-274 KAKDKMVDSN
+274 KAKHKMVESN

-294 YQNRGLDFLDLIQE
+294 YQNRGLDLLDLIQE

-314 KAVEKFDCTKGNRFS
+314 KAVEKFDCTMGTRFS
-329 TYATWWIRQAIT
+329 TYAYWWIRQAIT
-341 RAIADRSRT
+341 RAIVDRSRT
-350 IRLPVHLYETIS
+350 IRLPVHVYETIS
-362 RIKKTTKLLSQEMGR
+362 KIKKTTKQLSQEIGH

-389 KTIAKLRFVKS
+389 ITIAKLRFVVQ
-400 KSAVSIISLDTR
+400 SAKSIISLDTK
-412 MGEDEGSTL
+412 MGDDEDYTL
-421 GELIEFDGETPEDQ
+421 GELIKFDGETPEEK
-435 VSKNF
+435 VYKNLF
-440 LRKDLESVLDTLS
+440 AEDLESVLDTLG

-468 GRDKSLQ
+468 GREKSLQ

-490 IEANALLRLRHPNRS
+490 IEGKALLRLRHPNRN

-517 DPTQTKR
+517 YETQTKR
-524 SIAQPMQP
+524 PISQPKQP
-532 RQFNILEN
+532 RQFNISEN
-540 LSRSHCDT
+540 LSPSHFDT

-559 DTANMTEPLIPFNN
+559 ETANMTEPLIPFNN
-573 FIEESN
+573 FIKESN
-579 IEETILAPTYLS
+579 IEQTNLAQTHLS
-591 RTDGSQNN
+591 SGDGSQNN

-607 HNFHMAELTENDL
+607 HNFHIAELTENDL
-620 NGVIKPMEH
+620 NGVMKPMEH

-640 LEDVFSQL
+640 LEQVFSKL
-648 EARLSEA
+648 EKRLSEA
-655 SRKLLDPG
+655 SPKLLNPG

-675 ESRKNFIQL
+675 ESHKKFIQL
-684 RGKVLELAKY
+684 RDKVLEQAEY
-694 LAVSQTLT
+694 LAVSTTLKVE
-702 TDEIGSLADIKSVLE
+702 EISSLADIKSVLE
-717 RVNFAEKQKS
+717 RVDVAEKQKS
-727 EIALVRDSALRV
+727 AIALVRDSALRV
-739 LEGVLAIAH
+739 LERILAIAH

-769 AICESQESDLHP
+769 AISESQESDLHP
-781 DTLLLA
+781 DTKLLA
-787 DGNHPF
+787 DGHHPF
-793 SKLLKLIAEWE
+793 SKLLTLIAELE
-804 EADDERLASLQDVVA
+804 EADEERLDSLHDAVS

-832 GKLMIQAEA
+832 GKLIIQSEA
-841 IPDLPAV
+841 IPDLPAL
-848 STNNNLKETFL
+848 STNNNLEETSLVEEPEPETVFILEQPLL
-859 AEESESETV
+859 AELNAV
-868 LIVEQPAVAELKAVL
+868 LIEEAIAQP
-883 TEDTIAP
+883 TT
-890 PTRENIPYIPP
+890 ENIPDIPP
-901 IEPPTAIQI
+901 TEAPAATQI
-910 NQPSSEN
+910 NHQNSEN
-917 QQGKEVEKLGDKKRE
+917 KQGKEVGKPGNKKRE
-932 EKQPLYCF
+932 EKQPLYSF
-940 SPNDTAQK
+940 SPNDTAQQ

-960 RPAVLRD
+960 RPAVVRD
-967 LVWRLIFEQKLSLA
+967 LVWRLILEEKLSLA

-986 CFKKQYSNFEPH
+986 CFEKKYSNFNPH

-1025 LKDDFTSYTA
+1025 LKDDFTSYSA

-1073 QDIQFGK
+1073 QELQFG

-1088 YCQIIAKH
+1088 YCQIIAQH
-1096 GDGQR
+1096 GDRQR

-1129 DWWAQ
+1129 DWWSQ

-1159 YTLWLPIKQKDLSQL
+1159 YSLWLPIKQKDLSQL

-1181 ERLSNESNLDGE
+1181 ERLSNESNLDWE
-1193 IQRTERKLRR
+1193 IQRTERKIRR

-1208 MITGKALI
+1208 IITGKALI

-1243 ENYLQKEAKQLK
+1243 ENYLQKEAQQLK

-1326 PINDAWEVDIATP
+1326 PINDAWEVDIANA

-1350 KNDIWDWQQAF
+1350 KNDIWDWQQAL

-1374 NHEATAQIIE
+1374 NHEATGQIIE
-1384 YLEHNPEP
+1384 YLEQNPEP
-1392 TLDLAQLKDERNNRI
+1392 TLDLAQLKQERNNRI
-1407 EECQGILQE
+1407 KECQGFLQE

-1457 LFSEKIEQLRAIAEA
+1457 LFAEKIEQLRAIGEA

-1512 ILTAKEYID
+1512 ILTANEYIS
-1521 MLKKGRSL
+1521 MLQKGRSL
-1529 PEPEEKRDAF
+1529 PEPEKKRDAF
-1539 KDFFEHKYAAIEKV
+1539 KDFFEHDKYAAIEKV
-1553 LEECDR
+1553 LKDY
-1559 DRQKKQ
+1559 KKQ
-1565 DLIPNISKGKSI
+1565 ELIADISKGKNI
-1577 AKIQIPQ
+1577 AKIQMPQ

-1589 KAADMLDAW
+1589 KAAEMLDAW
-1598 FAAKGRKQEITE
+1598 LAAKGRNQATE
-1610 KDARQILSNL
+1610 KDAHQILSNL
-1620 GFNITSL
+1620 GFNLKSL
-1627 TFKKSGQNTWIDVN
+1627 TFKKSGQYTWIDVN

-1656 GSAAKGHYRILC
+1656 GSAANGLYRILC
-1668 VWDRPNEQDL
+1668 LWDIPNEQDI
-1678 LNAVGETALGGPVF
+1678 LNAVGETALGSPVF
-1692 VFHFGRMTVKKR
+1692 VFYFGRMTVKRR

-1738 VLFDCTLPFTFL
+1738 VLFDCTLPFTYL

-1768 VQERE
+1768 ERE
-1773 YIIDPERSC
+1773 RKSITDPEGSC

-1803 HATDAGR
+1803 HATEVGR

-1833 NEELDKLQIPG
+1833 NEELDKLPIPDT
-1844 INRRNSIRESSLQRI
+1844 NRRNSVRESSLQRI
-1859 KSWLEL
+1859 KSWLEF
-1865 DNQRRFLLLLDE
+1865 DKQRRFLLLLDE

-1884 DGKEDFLRCD
+1884 DGKEDFARCD

-1923 ANHPLAHFGAPI
+1923 ANHPLAHFGRPI

-1963 FESPDLIPR
+1963 FESLDLIPR

-2003 DAKISPPYVITS
+2003 DPKISPPYVITS

-2022 QSQDLRKNIRDRF
+2022 QSQDLRNNIRDRF

-2040 LDPRYEVIAYSIA
+2040 LDKRYEVIAYSIA
-2053 NGSQENETGMEDGF
+2053 DGSQEDETGMEDGF
-2067 PVSWIREQVLYWWSD
+2067 SVSWIREQVLYWWSD

-2101 GLGVLRETNAGY
+2101 GLGVLRETNPGY

-2128 REIETEL
+2128 PEIEAEL

-2148 TFRSPLRIGNRAD
+2148 TFRSPLVKNKAD
-2161 FRRSPLTVQQESQL
+2161 SRRSPLTVQQESEL
-2175 QIPNNCVSILF
+2175 LRREYGVSIIF

-2192 VDDLKVFLKSAFS
+2192 IDDLRVFMEAAFS
-2205 QDFFHFYYLEN
+2205 KKDCKIHYLEN
-2216 FSDRA
+2216 LSDRS
-2221 DFSQRLTEIINRR
+2221 DFSQRLTEISNRR

-2239 TLVVVSRTTP
+2239 TLIFVSASTL

-2255 DEAIKKIKRL
+2255 DEAIQKIKRL
-2265 KKEGSFIQLVFVADP
+2265 KKEAFIQLVFVADP

-2288 HNSTG
+2288 HNWTG
-2293 FDSFKELRYFSLKP
+2293 FDFFKDLRFFSLKP

-2320 KLPREKEVMN
+2320 KLPSGLEVRK
-2330 KITEVTGNWPNLLQE
+2330 KITEVTGNWSNLLQK

-2351 LNPHRWQDSLGEL
+2351 SNPDRWQDSLAEL
-2364 KHQFNKSDKLIN
+2364 KNQFNNSDKLIN
-2376 SMGFDGCEPQRKRV
+2376 SMGFDGCEPQIKLV

-2397 GEAAAV
+2397 REAAAV

-2415 EVVKQTLK
+2415 EILKQTLR
-2423 WADLLSLAWP
+2423 WAELLSLV
-2433 SHNQKDGKDY
+2433 SHLGNQKQDGKDY

-2454 KSMAE
+2454 ESMAE

>member
-12 INQALSSFVKGKLAD
+12 INQALSSFAKGKLAD
-27 NARNLLFALGYRS
+27 NARNLFFTLGYRS
-40 EKTLP
+40 DKTLP
-45 FYPKSSDNFIANFDS
+45 FYPNSSDNFIAEFDI
-60 DKKLNYQKALL
+60 DHKLNSQKALL
-71 NEWLTV
+71 EEWLSV
-77 DFLFQLTWDEI
+77 DFLFQFTGTEI
-88 AADDQLKLSL
+88 ADNDQFVEFDTSS
-98 KTRAK
+98 
-103 GENTFFISSYLF
+103 GESAFFTSYLF
-115 FVIELRR
+115 FAIALRR
-122 STYTSEQ
+122 SAYTIEQ
-129 LDGIVR
+129 LDGIIR
-135 EINKLFLKPA
+135 EINQILRMPA
-145 IILFQHGETLTLS
+145 IVLFQHGETLTLS
-158 IINRRPD
+158 IINRRAN
-165 KGNESKDVLG
+165 KHNESKDVLE
-175 KVKHIKDIPFDSP
+175 KVKHIKDIPFASP
-188 TNSHLKILFD
+188 TNSHLKMLFEIF
-198 LSLAELHK
+198 LAQLHK

-229 FKEDRIPPDSLRA
+229 FKKERLPPDSLRV

-261 ARKIAELELEGSR
+261 ARKIAELEGSR
-274 KAKDKMVDSN
+274 KAKNQMVESN

-294 YQNRGLDFLDLIQE
+294 YQNRGLDLLDLIQE

-314 KAVEKFDCTKGNRFS
+314 KAVEKFDCTMGTRFS
-329 TYATWWIRQAIT
+329 TYAYWWIRQAIT
-341 RAIADRSRT
+341 RAIVDQSRT
-350 IRLPVHLYETIS
+350 IRLPVHVYETIS
-362 RIKKTTKLLSQEMGR
+362 KIKKTTKQLSQEIGH

-389 KTIAKLRFVKS
+389 ITIAKLRFVVQSAKS
-400 KSAVSIISLDTR
+400 IIISLDTK
-412 MGEDEGSTL
+412 MGGDEDYTL
-421 GELIEFDGETPEDQ
+421 GELIKFDGETPEEK
-435 VSKNF
+435 VYKNLF
-440 LRKDLESVLDTLS
+440 AEDLESVLDTLG

-468 GRDKSLQ
+468 GREKSLQ
-475 EIGNIFNLTRERIRQ
+475 EIGNIFDVTRERIRQ
-490 IEANALLRLRHPNRS
+490 IEAKALLRLRHPNRN
-505 SILKDYIRPTAI
+505 SILKECIRPTGI
-517 DPTQTKR
+517 DQTQTKR
-524 SIAQPMQP
+524 PIAQPMQP
-532 RQFNILEN
+532 REFNIPEN
-540 LSRSHCDT
+540 LSRSRDT

-559 DTANMTEPLIPFNN
+559 DTANMTAPLIPFNN

-579 IEETILAPTYLS
+579 IEETILDQTYLS

-599 LNPANLNE
+599 LNPANWNE
-607 HNFHMAELTENDL
+607 HNFHIAELTENDL

-675 ESRKNFIQL
+675 ESRENFIQL
-684 RGKVLELAKY
+684 RDKALELAEY
-694 LAVSQTLT
+694 LAVSPMLKAE
-702 TDEIGSLADIKSVLE
+702 EIGSLADIKSVLE
-717 RVNFAEKQKS
+717 RVDFAEKQKS
-727 EIALVRDSALRV
+727 AIALVRDSALMV
-739 LEGVLAIAH
+739 LERVLAIAH

-754 PSLLECQDKARELQR
+754 QSLLECQDKARELQR
-769 AICESQESDLHP
+769 AISESQESDLHP
-781 DTLLLA
+781 DTQLLA

-793 SKLLKLIAEWE
+793 SKLLTLIAELE
-804 EADDERLASLQDVVA
+804 EADEERLDSLHDAVS

-832 GKLMIQAEA
+832 GKLIIQSE
-841 IPDLPAV
+841 IKPDLPV
-848 STNNNLKETFL
+848 SPNNNLEETSL
-859 AEESESETV
+859 VEEPESENIH
-868 LIVEQPAVAELKAVL
+868 LVEQPPVAETAAS
-883 TEDTIAP
+883 TEEAIAP
-890 PTRENIPYIPP
+890 PSPENIPSIPP
-901 IEPPTAIQI
+901 REPPTAIQI
-910 NQPSSEN
+910 NQPTSEN
-917 QQGKEVEKLGDKKRE
+917 QQGKEVEKPGDKKRE

-948 IAQSILDDPDRE
+948 IAQSILDGTDRE

-967 LVWRLIFEQKLSLA
+967 LVWRLILEEKLSLA

-986 CFKKQYSNFEPH
+986 CFEKQYSNFEPH

-1035 SYLLPEKSEWNQA
+1035 SYSLPDKSEWNQA
-1048 VSLLLAAAALRPSL
+1048 ASLLLAAAAMRPSL
-1062 LAPNTGASHLF
+1062 LAPNTGAKHLL
-1073 QDIQFGK
+1073 QQIHFGK
-1080 AGLDKLYD
+1080 AGLAKLYD

-1101 ALDTKAIKKAKTL
+1101 ALDLKAIKKAKDQADVQKSL
-1114 AALQKDLDDLYIKIE
+1114 DELHQNIEAWWSQAQKKDMIYPPAKKVWQDWLKPDELIHSLLFPVLQKDLSKLS
-1129 DWWAQ
+1129 
-1134 APQQDLIYGH
+1134 
-1144 AKKVWVEW
+1144 
-1152 LNPGELF
+1152 EL
-1159 YTLWLPIKQKDLSQL
+1159 KQKVN
-1174 PFLKEKI
+1174 
-1181 ERLSNESNLDGE
+1181 RLSDESQIDSEVEKTDRKIRRSRSDAMMGKAVIQFRDRVREPVDLVRKWIE
-1193 IQRTERKLRR
+1193 IQESCLDRR
-1203 PKGAG
+1203 D
-1208 MITGKALI
+1208 
-1216 QLRSRARQFLNW
+1216 
-1228 VGRWVKE
+1228 
-1235 QESRLAES
+1235 
-1243 ENYLQKEAKQLK
+1243 NYLQKEAKQLK
-1255 QDIENLQDTVL
+1255 QDIEKLQDTVL

-1292 QDIGNIFDPDTEL
+1292 EDIGNIFDPDTEL
-1305 PTTEPDPRHILH
+1305 PTAEPYLKHILH

-1326 PINDAWEVDIATP
+1326 PINDGWELDIANA

-1361 DLHSYVCSSKAVG
+1361 DMQSYVCSFKAVG

-1392 TLDLAQLKDERNNRI
+1392 KLDLAQLKDERNNRI
-1407 EECQGILQE
+1407 KECQVILQE

-1425 ENAVAFGLLRE
+1425 ENAVAFALLRE
-1436 TDRTAYAAQ
+1436 TDSIAYAAQ

-1452 LETTR
+1452 LVTTR
-1457 LFSEKIEQLRAIAEA
+1457 RFSEKIEQLRAIGEA
-1472 ISAKRQEQIDRV
+1472 ISAKRQEKIDRV

-1512 ILTAKEYID
+1512 ILTAEEYIS
-1521 MLKKGRSL
+1521 MLQERRSL

-1539 KDFFEHKYAAIEKV
+1539 KEFFEHDKYAAIEKV
-1553 LEECDR
+1553 LQDY
-1559 DRQKKQ
+1559 KKQ
-1565 DLIPNISKGKSI
+1565 ELIADISKGKNI
-1577 AKIQIPQ
+1577 AKIQMPQ

-1589 KAADMLDAW
+1589 KAAEMLDAW
-1598 FAAKGRKQEITE
+1598 LAAKGRNQATE
-1610 KDARQILSNL
+1610 KDAHQILSNL
-1620 GFNITSL
+1620 GFNLKSL
-1627 TFKKSGQNTWIDVN
+1627 TFKKSGQYTWIDVN
-1641 AEPIFDQNRCPVSAY
+1641 AEPILDKNRCPVSAY
-1656 GSAAKGHYRILC
+1656 GSAANGLYRILC
-1668 VWDRPNEQDL
+1668 LWDIPNEQDI
-1678 LNAVGETALGGPVF
+1678 LNAVGDTALDFPVF
-1692 VFHFGRMTVKKR
+1692 VFYFRRMTVKKR

-1738 VLFDCTLPFTFL
+1738 VLFDCTLPFTYL

-1768 VQERE
+1768 EGERKS
-1773 YIIDPERSC
+1773 IIDTEGSC

-1803 HATDAGR
+1803 HATEVGR

-1833 NEELDKLQIPG
+1833 NEELDQLQIPDT
-1844 INRRNSIRESSLQRI
+1844 NRRNSVRESSLQRI
-1859 KSWLEL
+1859 KSWLES
-1865 DNQRRFLLLLDE
+1865 DKQRRFLLLLDE

-1884 DGKEDFLRCD
+1884 DGKEDFPRCD
-1894 EFRKLMTETNR
+1894 EFRKLMAETNR

-1923 ANHPLAHFGAPI
+1923 PNHPLAHFGAPI

-1963 FESPDLIPR
+1963 FESLDLIPR

-2003 DAKISPPYVITS
+2003 DPKITPPYVITS

-2022 QSQDLRKNIRDRF
+2022 QSQDLRNNIRDRF

-2040 LDPRYEVIAYSIA
+2040 LDKRYEVIAYSIA
-2053 NGSQENETGMEDGF
+2053 DGSQENETGMEDGF
-2067 PVSWIREQVLYWWSD
+2067 SVSWIREQVLYWWSD

-2101 GLGVLRETNAGY
+2101 GLGVLRETNPGY

-2128 REIETEL
+2128 PEIEAEL

-2148 TFRSPLRIGNRAD
+2148 TFRSPLVKNKAD
-2161 FRRSPLTVQQESQL
+2161 SRRSPLTVQQESEL
-2175 QIPNNCVSILF
+2175 LRREYGVSIIF

-2192 VDDLKVFLKSAFS
+2192 IDDLRVFMEAAFS
-2205 QDFFHFYYLEN
+2205 NKDCKIHYLEN
-2216 FSDRA
+2216 VSDRS
-2221 DFSQRLTEIINRR
+2221 DFSQRLTEITNRR
-2234 KKDTT
+2234 KKDITT
-2239 TLVVVSRTTP
+2239 VVVVSPTTP
-2249 WSKDWV
+2249 WSNDWV
-2255 DEAIKKIKRL
+2255 DDTLKKIKRL
-2265 KKEGSFIQLVFVADP
+2265 TKASFIQLVFVADP

-2288 HNSTG
+2288 YNSTG
-2293 FDSFKELRYFSLKP
+2293 FDCFKELRFFSLKP

-2320 KLPREKEVMN
+2320 KLPSGLEVRK
-2330 KITEVTGNWPNLLQE
+2330 KITEVTGNWSNLLQE

-2351 LNPHRWQDSLGEL
+2351 ANPHCWQDSLAEL
-2364 KHQFNKSDKLIN
+2364 KNQFKNSHKLIN
-2376 SMGFDGCEPQRKRV
+2376 SMGFDGCEPQRKLV

-2403 EELIEFLDDVSP
+2403 EELIEVLDDVSP
-2415 EVVKQTLK
+2415 EIVKQTLR
-2423 WADLLSLAWP
+2423 WAELLSLV
-2433 SHNQKDGKDY
+2433 SHLGNQKQDRKDY
-2443 WQIDPVVGRLL
+2443 WQIDPVVGCLL
-2454 KSMAE
+2454 KDMAE

>member
-1 MSVSEQQAKAS
+1 MSVSEQQAKVS

-40 EKTLP
+40 EKTIP
-45 FYPKSSDNFIANFDS
+45 FYRNSSDNFIANFDS
-60 DKKLNYQKALL
+60 DKKLNHHKALL

-77 DFLFQLTWDEI
+77 DFLFQFTWDEI
-88 AADDQLKLSL
+88 AGDDQLKLSL

-115 FVIELRR
+115 FAIELRR

-165 KGNESKDVLG
+165 KCNESKDVLE

-206 NHGFSNFD
+206 THGFSNFD

-253 KADEEIEL
+253 KANEEIEL
-261 ARKIAELELEGSR
+261 ARKFAELELEGSR
-274 KAKDKMVDSN
+274 KAKDKMVESN

-314 KAVEKFDCTKGNRFS
+314 RAVEKFDCTKGYRLS
-329 TYATWWIRQAIT
+329 TYATCWIRQAIT
-341 RAIADRSRT
+341 RAIYNHSRT
-350 IRLPVHLYETIS
+350 IRLPVYLWRKIS
-362 RIKKTTKLLSQEMGR
+362 EVKQTTKRLSQEFGR
-377 KPTEEE
+377 IPKMEE
-383 IATKME
+383 IANCLGMT
-389 KTIAKLRFVKS
+389 TAKLRLVIQSDKP
-400 KSAVSIISLDTR
+400 IISLDTR
-412 MGEDEGSTL
+412 MGEEEGSTL
-421 GELIEFDGETPEDQ
+421 GELIEFDGETPEDYIF
-435 VSKNF
+435 NINR
-440 LRKDLESVLDTLS
+440 LPDIERILNTLK
-453 PRQRDVIRM
+453 PREREVMRM
-462 RFGLDD
+462 RFGLDN
-468 GRDKSLQ
+468 GCEKTLQ
-475 EIGNIFNLTRERIRQ
+475 EIGNIFDVTRERIRQ
-490 IEANALLRLRHPNRS
+490 IEANAFLRLRHPNRS

-517 DPTQTKR
+517 DQTQTKR

-532 RQFNILEN
+532 RLFNISEN
-540 LSRSHCDT
+540 LSHSHCDT
-548 FLQEP
+548 FLQDP

-559 DTANMTEPLIPFNN
+559 EIANMTEPLIPSNN

-579 IEETILAPTYLS
+579 IQQTILAETYLS
-591 RTDGSQNN
+591 SAERSEKN
-599 LNPANLNE
+599 LNYANLNE
-607 HNFHMAELTENDL
+607 HNFHIAEQTENNL

-655 SRKLLDPG
+655 SGKLLYPG
-663 IPISQKLIQELD
+663 IPICQKLIKELD
-675 ESRKNFIQL
+675 ESGKNFIQL
-684 RGKVLELAKY
+684 RDKALELAEY
-694 LAVSQTLT
+694 LAVSPMLKAE
-702 TDEIGSLADIKSVLE
+702 EIGSLADIKSVLE
-717 RVNFAEKQKS
+717 RVDFAEKQKS
-727 EIALVRDSALRV
+727 AIALVRDSALRV

-754 PSLLECQDKARELQR
+754 QSLLECQEEARELQR
-769 AICESQESDLHP
+769 AISESQESDLHP
-781 DTLLLA
+781 DTQLLA
-787 DGNHPF
+787 EGHHPF
-793 SKLLKLIAEWE
+793 CKLLTLIAELDA
-804 EADDERLASLQDVVA
+804 ADYERLFSLQNAVA
-819 ESFGRTLAMAAVR
+819 TSFGIPLAMAAVR
-832 GKLMIQAEA
+832 RELTIQTEA

-848 STNNNLKETFL
+848 STNNKLEKTFL
-859 AEESESETV
+859 VDEPEPETV
-868 LIVEQPAVAELKAVL
+868 PILEQPPLAELNAVL
-883 TEDTIAP
+883 IEEAIAQPTPED
-890 PTRENIPYIPP
+890 IPDIQP
-901 IEPPTAIQI
+901 IELPISTQI
-910 NQPSSEN
+910 NQQDSEN
-917 QQGKEVEKLGDKKRE
+917 KQGKKLENQGNKKRE
-932 EKQPLYCF
+932 EKQPLYSS

-948 IAQSILDDPDRE
+948 IAQSILDDPDLE

-967 LVWRLIFEQKLSLA
+967 LVWRLILEQKLSLA

-986 CFKKQYSNFEPH
+986 CFEKQYSNFEPH
-998 LPPQLIRAVLLGQN
+998 LPPHLIRAVLLGQN
-1012 LRYDV
+1012 LRDDV

-1035 SYLLPEKSEWNQA
+1035 SYSLPEKSEWNQA
-1048 VSLLLAAAALRPSL
+1048 VSLLLAAAAMRPSL

-1073 QDIQFGK
+1073 QELQFGK

-1088 YCQIIAKH
+1088 YCQIIARH
-1096 GDGQR
+1096 GDRQR

-1129 DWWAQ
+1129 DWWSQ

-1174 PFLKEKI
+1174 PFLKKQI

-1193 IQRTERKLRR
+1193 IQRTERKIRR
-1203 PKGAG
+1203 PKGTG
-1208 MITGKALI
+1208 IITGKALI

-1266 KELDTFEATKP
+1266 QELDTFEATKP

-1292 QDIGNIFDPDTEL
+1292 EDIGNIFDPDTEL
-1305 PTTEPDPRHILH
+1305 STAEPDPKYILH

-1326 PINDAWEVDIATP
+1326 PIDDDWELDIANP
-1339 EAGIDGILELV
+1339 EAGIKGILELV
-1350 KNDIWDWQQAF
+1350 KNDIWDWQKAF
-1361 DLHSYVCSSKAVG
+1361 DLQSYVCSSTTVG

-1384 YLEHNPEP
+1384 YLELYPEP
-1392 TLDLAQLKDERNNRI
+1392 KLDLAQLKDLRNNRI
-1407 EECQGILQE
+1407 EECQEILQE
-1416 QVETTSKQL
+1416 QVDTTSKQL
-1425 ENAVAFGLLRE
+1425 ESAVAFGLLRE

-1457 LFSEKIEQLRAIAEA
+1457 RFSEKIELLRAIGEA
-1472 ISAKRQEQIDRV
+1472 INAKRQEQIDRV

-1512 ILTAKEYID
+1512 ILTANEYIY
-1521 MLKKGRSL
+1521 MLQQGRSL

-1565 DLIPNISKGKSI
+1565 ELIPNISKGKSI
-1577 AKIQIPQ
+1577 AKIQIP

-1598 FAAKGRKQEITE
+1598 FKAKGKHQVITDI
-1610 KDARQILSNL
+1610 DAGQILSNL
-1620 GFNITSL
+1620 GFNLKSPL
-1627 TFKKSGQNTWIDVN
+1627 TFKKSGQYTWIDVN
-1641 AEPIFDQNRCPVSAY
+1641 SEPISDQNRCPVSAY
-1656 GSAAKGHYRILC
+1656 GSAANGHYRILC

-1678 LNAVGETALGGPVF
+1678 LNAVGETALGEPVF
-1692 VFHFGRMTVKKR
+1692 VFHFGRMTEKKR

-1750 EPYKT
+1750 EPYTT
-1755 AAGEVPPEMFYGR
+1755 AAGEVSPEMFYGR
-1768 VQERE
+1768 VRERE
-1773 YIIDPERSC
+1773 SIINPEGSC
-1782 LIYGGRQLGKTVLL
+1782 LIYGGRRLGKTVLL

-1810 NALFLDIKEIGR
+1810 NALFLDINKIGGQQ
-1822 KQLLD
+1822 QLD
-1827 KIWHLL
+1827 NIWHLL

-1859 KSWLEL
+1859 KSWLES
-1865 DNQRRFLLLLDE
+1865 DTQRRFLLLLDE

-1884 DGKEDFLRCD
+1884 DGKEDFPRCD
-1894 EFRKLMTETNR
+1894 ELRKLMTETNR

-1923 ANHPLAHFGAPI
+1923 ANHPLAHFGKPI

-1963 FESPDLIPR
+1963 FESRDLIQR

-2003 DAKISPPYVITS
+2003 DPKISPPYAIAS

-2022 QSQDLRKNIRDRF
+2022 QSQDLRKEIRDRF

-2040 LDPRYEVIAYSIA
+2040 LDKRYEVIAYSIA
-2053 NGSQENETGMEDGF
+2053 DGSQEDETGMEDGF
-2067 PVSWIREQVLYWWSD
+2067 SVSWIREQVLYWWSD

-2101 GLGVLRETNAGY
+2101 GLGVLRETNPGY

-2128 REIETEL
+2128 PEIEAEL

-2148 TFRSPLRIGNRAD
+2148 TFRSPLVKNKAD
-2161 FRRSPLTVQQESQL
+2161 SRRSPLTVQQESEL
-2175 QIPNNCVSILF
+2175 LRREYGVSIIF

-2192 VDDLKVFLKSAFS
+2192 IDDLRVFMEAAFS
-2205 QDFFHFYYLEN
+2205 KKDCQIHYLEN
-2216 FSDRA
+2216 LSERS
-2221 DFSQRLTEIINRR
+2221 DFSQRLTEISNRR

-2239 TLVVVSRTTP
+2239 TLIVVSASTL

-2255 DEAIKKIKRL
+2255 DEAIQKIKRL
-2265 KKEGSFIQLVFVADP
+2265 KKEAFIQLVFVADP

-2293 FDSFKELRYFSLKP
+2293 FDLFKDMRFFSLKP

-2320 KLPREKEVMN
+2320 NLPSELEMRK
-2330 KITEVTGNWPNLLQE
+2330 KIAAVTGNWSNLLQE
-2345 FYQFSQ
+2345 FYQFAQ
-2351 LNPHRWQDSLGEL
+2351 ANPHCWQDSLAQL
-2364 KHQFNKSDKLIN
+2364 KNQFNNSDKLIN
-2376 SMGFDGCEPQRKRV
+2376 LMGFDGCEPQRKLV

-2403 EELIEFLDDVSP
+2403 EELIEVLDDVSP
-2415 EVVKQTLK
+2415 EIVKQTLR
-2423 WADLLSLAWP
+2423 WAELLSLV
-2433 SHNQKDGKDY
+2433 SHLGNQKQDGKDY
-2443 WQIDPVVGRLL
+2443 WQIDPVVCRLL
-2454 KSMAE
+2454 ESMAE

>member
-1 MSVSEQQAKAS
+1 
-12 INQALSSFVKGKLAD
+12 
-27 NARNLLFALGYRS
+27 
-40 EKTLP
+40 
-45 FYPKSSDNFIANFDS
+45 
-60 DKKLNYQKALL
+60 
-71 NEWLTV
+71 
-77 DFLFQLTWDEI
+77 
-88 AADDQLKLSL
+88 
-98 KTRAK
+98 
-103 GENTFFISSYLF
+103 
-115 FVIELRR
+115 
-122 STYTSEQ
+122 
-129 LDGIVR
+129 
-135 EINKLFLKPA
+135 
-145 IILFQHGETLTLS
+145 
-158 IINRRPD
+158 
-165 KGNESKDVLG
+165 
-175 KVKHIKDIPFDSP
+175 
-188 TNSHLKILFD
+188 
-198 LSLAELHK
+198 
-206 NHGFSNFD
+206 
-214 EFHEAWH
+214 
-221 KTIPDSIK
+221 
-229 FKEDRIPPDSLRA
+229 
-242 YLQEIGRIPML
+242 
-253 KADEEIEL
+253 
-261 ARKIAELELEGSR
+261 
-274 KAKDKMVDSN
+274 
-284 LRLVVSIAKK
+284 
-294 YQNRGLDFLDLIQE
+294 
-308 GNLGLI
+308 
-314 KAVEKFDCTKGNRFS
+314 
-329 TYATWWIRQAIT
+329 
-341 RAIADRSRT
+341 
-350 IRLPVHLYETIS
+350 
-362 RIKKTTKLLSQEMGR
+362 
-377 KPTEEE
+377 
-383 IATKME
+383 
-389 KTIAKLRFVKS
+389 
-400 KSAVSIISLDTR
+400 
-412 MGEDEGSTL
+412 
-421 GELIEFDGETPEDQ
+421 
-435 VSKNF
+435 
-440 LRKDLESVLDTLS
+440 
-453 PRQRDVIRM
+453 
-462 RFGLDD
+462 
-468 GRDKSLQ
+468 
-475 EIGNIFNLTRERIRQ
+475 
-490 IEANALLRLRHPNRS
+490 
-505 SILKDYIRPTAI
+505 
-517 DPTQTKR
+517 
-524 SIAQPMQP
+524 MQP
-532 RQFNILEN
+532 RQSNIPEN

-559 DTANMTEPLIPFNN
+559 DTVNMTEPLIPFNN

-579 IEETILAPTYLS
+579 IEETIVDQTYLS

-607 HNFHMAELTENDL
+607 HNFHIAELTENDL

-684 RGKVLELAKY
+684 RDNVLELAEY
-694 LAVSQTLT
+694 LAVSTTLKVE
-702 TDEIGSLADIKSVLE
+702 EIGSLADIKSVLE
-717 RVNFAEKQKS
+717 RVNLAEKQKS
-727 EIALVRDSALRV
+727 ARSLVRDSALRV
-739 LEGVLAIAH
+739 LERILAIAH
-748 RVESNF
+748 LVESNF
-754 PSLLECQDKARELQR
+754 QSLLECQDKARELQR
-769 AICESQESDLHP
+769 AISESQESDLHP
-781 DTLLLA
+781 DTQLLA

-793 SKLLKLIAEWE
+793 SKLLTLIAELDA
-804 EADDERLASLQDVVA
+804 ADYERLFSLQNAVA
-819 ESFGRTLAMAAVR
+819 ASFGIPLAMAAVR
-832 GKLMIQAEA
+832 RELTIQTEA

-848 STNNNLKETFL
+848 STNNKLEKTFL
-859 AEESESETV
+859 VDEPEPETV
-868 LIVEQPAVAELKAVL
+868 PILEQPPLAELNAVL
-883 TEDTIAP
+883 IEEAIAQ
-890 PTRENIPYIPP
+890 PTTENIPDIPP
-901 IEPPTAIQI
+901 TEAPTATQI
-910 NQPSSEN
+910 NHQNSEN
-917 QQGKEVEKLGDKKRE
+917 KQGKEVDKPGNKKRE
-932 EKQPLYCF
+932 EKQSLYSF
-940 SPNDTAQK
+940 SPNDTAQQ

-986 CFKKQYSNFEPH
+986 CFEKQYSNFEPH

-1012 LRYDV
+1012 LRSDV

-1025 LKDDFTSYTA
+1025 LKDDFTSYSA
-1035 SYLLPEKSEWNQA
+1035 SYSLPDKSEWNQA
-1048 VSLLLAAAALRPSL
+1048 ASLLLTAATLRPSL
-1062 LAPNTGASHLF
+1062 LAPNTGAKHLL
-1073 QDIQFGK
+1073 QQLHFGK
-1080 AGLDKLYD
+1080 AGLAKLYD

-1101 ALDTKAIKKAKTL
+1101 ALDLKAIKKAKDQADVQKSL
-1114 AALQKDLDDLYIKIE
+1114 DALHQNIEAWWFQAQKKDM
-1129 DWWAQ
+1129 
-1134 APQQDLIYGH
+1134 IYPP
-1144 AKKVWVEW
+1144 AKKVWQDW
-1152 LNPGELF
+1152 LKPDQLIHSLLF
-1159 YTLWLPIKQKDLSQL
+1159 PVLENDLSKLSALKQKVN
-1174 PFLKEKI
+1174 
-1181 ERLSNESNLDGE
+1181 RLSEESQIDFE
-1193 IQRTERKLRR
+1193 IEKTDRKIRSSRR
-1203 PKGAG
+1203 DS
-1208 MITGKALI
+1208 MMGKAVI
-1216 QLRSRARQFLNW
+1216 QLRDRVREPVDLVENW
-1228 VGRWVKE
+1228 IE
-1235 QESRLAES
+1235 IQESRLDQRD
-1243 ENYLQKEAKQLK
+1243 NYLQKEAKQLK
-1255 QDIENLQDTVL
+1255 EDIEKLQNTVI
-1266 KELDTFEATKP
+1266 KELDAFEETKP

-1292 QDIGNIFDPDTEL
+1292 EDIGNIFDPDTEL
-1305 PTTEPDPRHILH
+1305 PTAEPYLKHILH

-1326 PINDAWEVDIATP
+1326 PINDSWELDIANA

-1361 DLHSYVCSSKAVG
+1361 DRHSYLCSSKAVG
-1374 NHEATAQIIE
+1374 NHQATAQIIE
-1384 YLEHNPEP
+1384 YLELYPEP
-1392 TLDLAQLKDERNNRI
+1392 KIDIAQLKNLRNNRI

-1425 ENAVAFGLLRE
+1425 ESAVAFGLLIE
-1436 TDRTAYAAQ
+1436 TDSIAYAAQ

-1452 LETTR
+1452 LVTTR
-1457 LFSEKIEQLRAIAEA
+1457 RFSEKIEQLRAIGQG
-1472 ISAKRQEQIDRV
+1472 ISAKRQEKIDRV
-1484 SEQLESLQQTG
+1484 SEQLESLKQTG

-1512 ILTAKEYID
+1512 ILTAKEYIS
-1521 MLKKGRSL
+1521 MLQDRRSL
-1529 PEPEEKRDAF
+1529 PEQEKKGGAF
-1539 KDFFEHKYAAIEKV
+1539 KDFFEDKYAAIEKV

-1565 DLIPNISKGKSI
+1565 ELIPNISKGKSI

-1584 GAQAK
+1584 GSQAK
-1589 KAADMLDAW
+1589 KAAEMLDAW
-1598 FAAKGRKQEITE
+1598 FAAKGRNQATE
-1610 KDARQILSNL
+1610 KDAHQILSNL

-1768 VQERE
+1768 VRERE
-1773 YIIDPERSC
+1773 SIIDPKGSC

-1833 NEELDKLQIPG
+1833 NEELDKLQVPDT
-1844 INRRNSIRESSLQRI
+1844 NRRNSVRESSLQRI
-1859 KSWLEL
+1859 KSWLEF
-1865 DNQRRFLLLLDE
+1865 DTQRRFLLLLDE

-1884 DGKEDFLRCD
+1884 DGKEDFPRCD
-1894 EFRKLMTETNR
+1894 EFRKLMAETNR

-1923 ANHPLAHFGAPI
+1923 PNHPLAHFGAPI

-1941 NNGEMRAATALV
+1941 NNGEMRSATALV
-1953 ERPLASLGYR
+1953 KRPLASLGYH
-1963 FESPDLIPR
+1963 FESPDLIQR

-2003 DAKISPPYVITS
+2003 DPKISPPYAIAS

-2022 QSQDLRKNIRDRF
+2022 QSQDLRNNIRDRF

-2053 NGSQENETGMEDGF
+2053 DGSQQNETGMEDGF
-2067 PVSWIREQVLYWWSD
+2067 SVSWIREQVLYWWSE

-2101 GLGVLRETNAGY
+2101 GLGVLRETDAGY

-2128 REIETEL
+2128 REIEAEL
-2135 LRPREAPPEYEPA
+2135 LRHREPQPEYEPA
-2148 TFRSPLRIGNRAD
+2148 TFRSPLVKNKAD
-2161 FRRSPLTVQQESQL
+2161 SRRSPLTVQQESDL
-2175 QIPNNCVSILF
+2175 LRREYGVSIIF

-2192 VDDLKVFLKSAFS
+2192 IDDLRVFMEAAFS
-2205 QDFFHFYYLEN
+2205 KKDCKIHYLEN
-2216 FSDRA
+2216 LSDRS
-2221 DFSQRLTEIINRR
+2221 DFSQRLTEISNRR

-2239 TLVVVSRTTP
+2239 TLIVVSASTL

-2255 DEAIKKIKRL
+2255 DEAIQKIKRL
-2265 KKEGSFIQLVFVADP
+2265 KKEAFIQLVFVANP

-2288 HNSTG
+2288 HNWTG
-2293 FDSFKELRYFSLKP
+2293 FDLFKDLRFFSLKP
-2307 WHDAALRHWLEDA
+2307 WHDAALRHWLEDTN
-2320 KLPREKEVMN
+2320 LPSELEVRK
-2330 KITEVTGNWPNLLQE
+2330 KIAAVTGNWSNLLQE

-2351 LNPHRWQDSLGEL
+2351 ANPHCWQDSLAEL
-2364 KHQFNKSDKLIN
+2364 KNQFNNSDKLIN
-2376 SMGFDGCEPQRKRV
+2376 SMGFDGCEPQIKLV
-2390 MRTLAQW
+2390 MRTLAEW
-2397 GEAAAV
+2397 REAAAV
-2403 EELIEFLDDVSP
+2403 EELIEVLDDVSP
-2415 EVVKQTLK
+2415 EIVKQTLR
-2423 WADLLSLAWP
+2423 WAELLSLV
-2433 SHNQKDGKDY
+2433 SHLGNQKQDGKDY

-2454 KSMAE
+2454 ESMAE

>member
-12 INQALSSFVKGKLAD
+12 INQALSSFAKGKLAD
-27 NARNLLFALGYRS
+27 NARNLFFTLGYRS
-40 EKTLP
+40 EKTIP
-45 FYPKSSDNFIANFDS
+45 FYPNSSDNFIAEFDI
-60 DKKLNYQKALL
+60 DHKLNSQKAFLE
-71 NEWLTV
+71 EWLSV
-77 DFLFQLTWDEI
+77 DFLFQFTGTEI
-88 AADDQLKLSL
+88 ADNDQFVEFDTSS
-98 KTRAK
+98 
-103 GENTFFISSYLF
+103 GESAFFTSYLF
-115 FVIELRR
+115 FAIALRR
-122 STYTSEQ
+122 SAYTIEQ

-135 EINKLFLKPA
+135 EINKILRMPA
-145 IILFQHGETLTLS
+145 IVLFQHGETLTLS
-158 IINRRPD
+158 IINRRQH
-165 KGNESKDVLG
+165 KRNECEDVLG
-175 KVKHIKDIPFDSP
+175 KVKHIKDIPFASP
-188 TNSHLKILFD
+188 TNSHLRMLFEIF
-198 LSLAELHK
+198 LAQLHK

-229 FKEDRIPPDSLRA
+229 FKEDRIPSDSLRA
-242 YLQEIGRIPML
+242 YLQEIGRIPMIE
-253 KADEEIEL
+253 AEEEIEL

-274 KAKDKMVDSN
+274 KAKDKMIESN

-294 YQNRGLDFLDLIQE
+294 YQNRGVDFLDLIQE

-314 KAVEKFDCTKGNRFS
+314 RAVEKFDCTKGYRFS
-329 TYATWWIRQAIT
+329 TYAYWWIRQEIT
-341 RAIADRSRT
+341 RAIADLSRT
-350 IRLPVHLYETIS
+350 IRLPVHVYETIS
-362 RIKKTTKLLSQEMGR
+362 KIKKTTKQLSQEIGH

-383 IATKME
+383 IATKM
-389 KTIAKLRFVKS
+389 KMTIAKLRFVI
-400 KSAVSIISLDTR
+400 KSAKSIISLDTK
-412 MGEDEGSTL
+412 MGDDEDYTL
-421 GELIEFDGETPEDQ
+421 GELIKFDGETPEEK
-435 VSKNF
+435 VYKKLF
-440 LRKDLESVLDTLS
+440 CEDLESVLDTLG

-468 GRDKSLQ
+468 GREKTLQ
-475 EIGNIFNLTRERIRQ
+475 EIGNIFDVTRERIRQ
-490 IEANALLRLRHPNRS
+490 IEAKALLRLRHPNRN
-505 SILKDYIRPTAI
+505 SILKDYIRPTPI
-517 DPTQTKR
+517 YQIETKKP
-524 SIAQPMQP
+524 IAQPMQP
-532 RQFNILEN
+532 RQFNISEN

-553 VGDKIV
+553 VRDKIV
-559 DTANMTEPLIPFNN
+559 DTANMTEPLISFHN

-579 IEETILAPTYLS
+579 REQTKLAQTYLS
-591 RTDGSQNN
+591 SADENENN
-599 LNPANLNE
+599 LTYANLNE
-607 HNFHMAELTENDL
+607 HNFHIAERDENDL
-620 NGVIKPMEH
+620 NEAIKPMKQ

-648 EARLSEA
+648 EKRLSEA
-655 SRKLLDPG
+655 SRRLLNPG

-675 ESRKNFIQL
+675 ESHKKFIQL
-684 RGKVLELAKY
+684 RDKVLEMAEY
-694 LAVSQTLT
+694 LAVSPMLT
-702 TDEIGSLADIKSVLE
+702 TEEIGSLADIKSVLE
-717 RVNFAEKQKS
+717 RVDFAEKQKS
-727 EIALVRDSALRV
+727 AIALVRDSALRV
-739 LEGVLAIAH
+739 LERILAIAH

-754 PSLLECQDKARELQR
+754 QSLLECQEKARELQR
-769 AICESQESDLHP
+769 AISESQESDLHP
-781 DTLLLA
+781 DTQLLA
-787 DGNHPF
+787 EGNHPF
-793 SKLLKLIAEWE
+793 CKLLTLIAELDA
-804 EADDERLASLQDVVA
+804 ADYERLFSLQNAVA
-819 ESFGRTLAMAAVR
+819 ASFGIPLAMAAVR
-832 GKLMIQAEA
+832 RELTIQTEG

-848 STNNNLKETFL
+848 STNNKLEKTFL
-859 AEESESETV
+859 VDEPEPETV
-868 LIVEQPAVAELKAVL
+868 PILEQPPLAELNAVL
-883 TEDTIAP
+883 IEEAIAQ
-890 PTRENIPYIPP
+890 PTTENIPDIPP
-901 IEPPTAIQI
+901 TEAPTATQI
-910 NQPSSEN
+910 NHQNSEN
-917 QQGKEVEKLGDKKRE
+917 KQGKEVDKPGNKKRE
-932 EKQPLYCF
+932 EKQSLYSF
-940 SPNDTAQK
+940 SPNDTAQQ
-948 IAQSILDDPDRE
+948 IAQSILDDPDPQ

-986 CFKKQYSNFEPH
+986 CFEKQYSNFEPH

-1035 SYLLPEKSEWNQA
+1035 SYSLPDKSEWNQA
-1048 VSLLLAAAALRPSL
+1048 ASLLLAAAAMRPSL
-1062 LAPNTGASHLF
+1062 LAPNTGAKHLL
-1073 QDIQFGK
+1073 QQLHFGK
-1080 AGLDKLYD
+1080 AGLAKLYD

-1096 GDGQR
+1096 GDRQR
-1101 ALDTKAIKKAKTL
+1101 ALDITAIKKAQDQ
-1114 AALQKDLDDLYIKIE
+1114 ADIQKSLDDLHQKIE
-1129 DWWAQ
+1129 TWWSQAQ
-1134 APQQDLIYGH
+1134 KKDMIYPP
-1144 AKKVWVEW
+1144 AKKVWQDW
-1152 LNPGELF
+1152 LKPDELIHSLVF
-1159 YTLWLPIKQKDLSQL
+1159 PVLESDLSKLSALKQKVN
-1174 PFLKEKI
+1174 
-1181 ERLSNESNLDGE
+1181 RLSDESQIDSE
-1193 IQRTERKLRR
+1193 VEKTDRKIRR
-1203 PKGAG
+1203 SRSDA
-1208 MITGKALI
+1208 MMGKAVI
-1216 QLRSRARQFLNW
+1216 QFRDRVREPVDLVRKW
-1228 VGRWVKE
+1228 IE
-1235 QESRLAES
+1235 IQESRLDRRD
-1243 ENYLQKEAKQLK
+1243 NYLQKEAKQLK
-1255 QDIENLQDTVL
+1255 EDIEKLQNTVL
-1266 KELDTFEATKP
+1266 KELDTFEETKP

-1292 QDIGNIFDPDTEL
+1292 EDIGNIFDPDTEF
-1305 PTTEPDPRHILH
+1305 PTAEPYLKHILH
-1317 ADLLRMPSI
+1317 GDLLRMPSI
-1326 PINDAWEVDIATP
+1326 PINDFWELDIANS

-1361 DLHSYVCSSKAVG
+1361 DLHSYLCSSKAVG

-1384 YLEHNPEP
+1384 YLELYPEP
-1392 TLDLAQLKDERNNRI
+1392 KIDIAQLKDLRNNRI

-1425 ENAVAFGLLRE
+1425 ESAVAFGLLRE
-1436 TDRTAYAAQ
+1436 TDRSAYAAQ

-1452 LETTR
+1452 LVTTR
-1457 LFSEKIEQLRAIAEA
+1457 RFSEKIELLRAIGQG

-1484 SEQLESLQQTG
+1484 SEELESLQQTG
-1495 IADADRT
+1495 LADADRT

-1512 ILTAKEYID
+1512 ILTAKEYIS
-1521 MLKKGRSL
+1521 MLQERRSL

-1584 GAQAK
+1584 GTQAK

-1678 LNAVGETALGGPVF
+1678 LNAVGETALGGPIF
-1692 VFHFGRMTVKKR
+1692 VFHFGRMTEKKR

-1709 LCRQRRSTFI
+1709 LCQQRRSTFI

-1768 VQERE
+1768 VRERE
-1773 YIIDPERSC
+1773 SIIDPLGSC

-1803 HATDAGR
+1803 HGTDAGR

-1822 KQLLD
+1822 NQALD
-1827 KIWHLL
+1827 KIWDLL
-1833 NEELDKLQIPG
+1833 NGELDKLKIPDT
-1844 INRRNSIRESSLQRI
+1844 NRRNSVRESSLLRI
-1859 KSWLEL
+1859 KNWLEL
-1865 DNQRRFLLLLDE
+1865 DKQRRFLLLLDE

-1894 EFRKLMTETNR
+1894 ELRKLMMETDR

-1923 ANHPLAHFGAPI
+1923 ANHPLAHFGRPI

-1963 FESPDLIPR
+1963 FESLDLIPR

-2003 DAKISPPYVITS
+2003 DPKISPPYVITS

-2040 LDPRYEVIAYSIA
+2040 LDKRYEVIAYSIA
-2053 NGSQENETGMEDGF
+2053 DGSQQNETGMEDGF
-2067 PVSWIREQVLYWWSD
+2067 SVSWIREQVLYWWSE

-2101 GLGVLRETNAGY
+2101 GLGVLRETDAGY

-2128 REIETEL
+2128 PEIEAEL

-2148 TFRSPLRIGNRAD
+2148 TFRSPLAKNKAD
-2161 FRRSPLTVQQESQL
+2161 SRRSPLTVQQESEL
-2175 QIPNNCVSILF
+2175 LRREYGVSIIF

-2192 VDDLKVFLKSAFS
+2192 IDDLRVFMEAAFS
-2205 QDFFHFYYLEN
+2205 KKDCKIHYLEN
-2216 FSDRA
+2216 LSERS
-2221 DFSQRLTEIINRR
+2221 DFSQRLTEISNRR

-2239 TLVVVSRTTP
+2239 TLVVVSPTTP

-2265 KKEGSFIQLVFVADP
+2265 KKEDSFIQLAFVADP
-2280 QKAWQLVI
+2280 QKVWQLV
-2288 HNSTG
+2288 NYSSRG
-2293 FDSFKELRYFSLKP
+2293 FDYFKEVRFFSLKP

-2320 KLPREKEVMN
+2320 KLPSGLEVRK
-2330 KITEVTGNWPNLLQE
+2330 KITEVTGNWSNLLQK

-2351 LNPHRWQDSLGEL
+2351 SNPHRWQDSLAEL
-2364 KHQFNKSDKLIN
+2364 KNQFNNSDQLIN
-2376 SMGFDGCEPQRKRV
+2376 SMGFDGCEHQRKLV
-2390 MRTLAQW
+2390 MRTLGQW

-2403 EELIEFLDDVSP
+2403 EELVEVLDDVSP
-2415 EVVKQTLK
+2415 EIVKQTLR
-2423 WADLLSLAWP
+2423 WAELLSLV
-2433 SHNQKDGKDY
+2433 SHLGNQKQDGKDY

-2454 KSMAE
+2454 ESMAE

>member
-12 INQALSSFVKGKLAD
+12 INEALSSFAKGKLAD
-27 NARNLLFALGYRS
+27 NARNLFFALGYRS
-40 EKTLP
+40 DRTSQ
-45 FYPKSSDNFIANFDS
+45 FYPNTSDNFIASFDI
-60 DKKLNYQKALL
+60 DQKLNSQKALL
-71 NEWLTV
+71 EEWLSV
-77 DFLFQLTWDEI
+77 DFLFQFTGTEI
-88 AADDQLKLSL
+88 ADNDQFVEFDTSS
-98 KTRAK
+98 A
-103 GENTFFISSYLF
+103 ESAFFTSYLF
-115 FVIELRR
+115 FAIALRR
-122 STYTSEQ
+122 SAYTIEQ
-129 LDGIVR
+129 LDGIIR
-135 EINKLFLKPA
+135 EINKILRMPA
-145 IILFQHGETLTLS
+145 IVLFQHGETLTLS
-158 IINRRPD
+158 IINRRQH
-165 KGNESKDVLG
+165 KRNQSEDVLG
-175 KVKHIKDIPFDSP
+175 KVKHIKDIPFASP
-188 TNSHLKILFD
+188 TNSHLKMLFNIF
-198 LSLAELHK
+198 LTELHE

-229 FKEDRIPPDSLRA
+229 FKKERLPPDSLRV
-242 YLQEIGRIPML
+242 YLQQIGRIPML

-274 KAKDKMVDSN
+274 KAKNQMVESN

-314 KAVEKFDCTKGNRFS
+314 RAVEKFDCTKGNRFS
-329 TYATWWIRQAIT
+329 TYAYGWIRQAIT
-341 RAIADRSRT
+341 RAIAERSRT
-350 IRLPVHLYETIS
+350 IRLPVHVYETIS
-362 RIKKTTKLLSQEMGR
+362 KIKKTTKQLSEEISR

-389 KTIAKLRFVKS
+389 ITITKLRFVI
-400 KSAVSIISLDTR
+400 KSAKSIISLDTK
-412 MGEDEGSTL
+412 MGDREDCTL
-421 GELIEFDGETPEDQ
+421 GELIEFDGETPEEQ
-435 VSKNF
+435 ASKNLF
-440 LRKDLESVLDTLS
+440 TEDLESVLDTLS

-468 GRDKSLQ
+468 GREKSLQ
-475 EIGNIFNLTRERIRQ
+475 EIGNIFHVTRERIRQ
-490 IEANALLRLRHPNRS
+490 IEAKALLRLRHPNRN

-517 DPTQTKR
+517 YQTQTKR
-524 SIAQPMQP
+524 PIAQPMQP
-532 RQFNILEN
+532 RQFNIPEN

-559 DTANMTEPLIPFNN
+559 DIANITEPLIPFNN
-573 FIEESN
+573 FREESN
-579 IEETILAPTYLS
+579 IEQTNLTQTYLS
-591 RTDGSQNN
+591 KTDENENN
-599 LNPANLNE
+599 LTYAILNA
-607 HNFHMAELTENDL
+607 HNFHIAERTENDL
-620 NGVIKPMEH
+620 NGVITPMVQ

-640 LEDVFSQL
+640 LEEVFSQL
-648 EARLSEA
+648 EARLLEA

-684 RGKVLELAKY
+684 RNKVLELAEY
-694 LAVSQTLT
+694 LALSPMLKTE
-702 TDEIGSLADIKSVLE
+702 EIGSLADIKSVLE
-717 RVNFAEKQKS
+717 RVDFAEKQKS
-727 EIALVRDSALRV
+727 AIALVRDSALRV
-739 LEGVLAIAH
+739 LERVLAIAH

-754 PSLLECQDKARELQR
+754 QSLLECQEKARELQR
-769 AICESQESDLHP
+769 AISEWQESDLHP
-781 DTLLLA
+781 DTQVLA

-793 SKLLKLIAEWE
+793 CKLLTLIAELE
-804 EADDERLASLQDVVA
+804 EADEERLDSLHDAVS

-832 GKLMIQAEA
+832 GKLIIHSEA
-841 IPDLPAV
+841 IPDLPAL
-848 STNNNLKETFL
+848 STNNNLEATSLVEEPEPETVPILEQPPL
-859 AEESESETV
+859 AELNAV
-868 LIVEQPAVAELKAVL
+868 LIEEVIAQPI
-883 TEDTIAP
+883 T
-890 PTRENIPYIPP
+890 ENIPDIPP
-901 IEPPTAIQI
+901 TEAPTATQI
-910 NQPSSEN
+910 NHQNSEKK
-917 QQGKEVEKLGDKKRE
+917 QGKEVDKPGNRKRE
-932 EKQPLYCF
+932 EKQPLYSF
-940 SPNDTAQK
+940 SPNDTAQQ

-967 LVWRLIFEQKLSLA
+967 LVWRLILEEKLSLA

-986 CFKKQYSNFEPH
+986 CFEKKYSNFDPH

-1073 QDIQFGK
+1073 QELQFG

-1088 YCQIIAKH
+1088 YCQIIAQH
-1096 GDGQR
+1096 GDRQR

-1129 DWWAQ
+1129 DWWSQ

-1181 ERLSNESNLDGE
+1181 ERLSNESNLDWE
-1193 IQRTERKLRR
+1193 IQRTERKIRR

-1208 MITGKALI
+1208 IITGKALI

-1235 QESRLAES
+1235 QELRLAES

-1326 PINDAWEVDIATP
+1326 PINDAWELDIANA
-1339 EAGIDGILELV
+1339 EAGIDGILKLV

-1361 DLHSYVCSSKAVG
+1361 DLHSYLCSSKAVG

-1384 YLEHNPEP
+1384 YLELYPEP
-1392 TLDLAQLKDERNNRI
+1392 KIDLAQLKDLRNNRI

-1425 ENAVAFGLLRE
+1425 ESAVAFGLLRE
-1436 TDRTAYAAQ
+1436 TDRSAYAAQ

-1452 LETTR
+1452 HVTTR
-1457 LFSEKIEQLRAIAEA
+1457 RFSEKIELLRAIGQG

-1484 SEQLESLQQTG
+1484 SEELESLQQTG

-1512 ILTAKEYID
+1512 ILTAKEYIS
-1521 MLKKGRSL
+1521 MLQERRSL

-1584 GAQAK
+1584 GTQAK

-1678 LNAVGETALGGPVF
+1678 LNAVGETALGGPIF
-1692 VFHFGRMTVKKR
+1692 VFHFGRMTEKKR

-1768 VQERE
+1768 VRERE
-1773 YIIDPERSC
+1773 SIIDPLGSC

-1803 HATDAGR
+1803 HGTDAGR

-1822 KQLLD
+1822 NQALD
-1827 KIWHLL
+1827 KIWDLL
-1833 NEELDKLQIPG
+1833 NGELDKLKIPDT
-1844 INRRNSIRESSLQRI
+1844 NRRNSVGESSLLRI
-1859 KSWLEL
+1859 KNWLEL
-1865 DNQRRFLLLLDE
+1865 DKQRRFLLLLDE

-1894 EFRKLMTETNR
+1894 ELRKLMMETDR

-1923 ANHPLAHFGAPI
+1923 ANHPLAHFGRPI

-1963 FESPDLIPR
+1963 FESLDLIPR

-2003 DAKISPPYVITS
+2003 DPKISPPYAITS

-2022 QSQDLRKNIRDRF
+2022 QSQDLRNNIRDRF

-2040 LDPRYEVIAYSIA
+2040 LDKRYEVIAYSIA
-2053 NGSQENETGMEDGF
+2053 DGSQEDETGMEDGF
-2067 PVSWIREQVLYWWSD
+2067 SVSWIREQVLYWWSD

-2101 GLGVLRETNAGY
+2101 GLGVLRETNPGY

-2128 REIETEL
+2128 PEIEAEL

-2148 TFRSPLRIGNRAD
+2148 TFRSPLVKNKAD
-2161 FRRSPLTVQQESQL
+2161 SRRSPLTVQQESEL
-2175 QIPNNCVSILF
+2175 LRREYGVSIIF

-2192 VDDLKVFLKSAFS
+2192 IDDLRVFMEAAFS
-2205 QDFFHFYYLEN
+2205 KKDCKIHYLEN
-2216 FSDRA
+2216 LSDRS
-2221 DFSQRLTEIINRR
+2221 DFNQRLTEISNRR

-2239 TLVVVSRTTP
+2239 TLVVVSPTTP

-2265 KKEGSFIQLVFVADP
+2265 KKEDSFIQLAFVADP
-2280 QKAWQLVI
+2280 QKVWELV
-2288 HNSTG
+2288 NYSSRG
-2293 FDSFKELRYFSLKP
+2293 FDYFKEVRFFSLKP

-2320 KLPREKEVMN
+2320 KLPSGLEVRK
-2330 KITEVTGNWPNLLQE
+2330 KITEVTGNWSNLLQK

-2351 LNPHRWQDSLGEL
+2351 SNPHRWQDSLAEL
-2364 KHQFNKSDKLIN
+2364 KNQFNNSDKLIN
-2376 SMGFDGCEPQRKRV
+2376 SMGFDGCEPQLKLV
-2390 MRTLAQW
+2390 MRTLAEW
-2397 GEAAAV
+2397 REAAAV
-2403 EELIEFLDDVSP
+2403 EELIEVLDDVSP
-2415 EVVKQTLK
+2415 EIVKQTLR
-2423 WADLLSLAWP
+2423 WAELLSLV
-2433 SHNQKDGKDY
+2433 SHLGNQKQDGKDY

-2454 KSMAE
+2454 ESMAE

>member
-1 MSVSEQQAKAS
+1 M
-12 INQALSSFVKGKLAD
+12 
-27 NARNLLFALGYRS
+27 
-40 EKTLP
+40 
-45 FYPKSSDNFIANFDS
+45 
-60 DKKLNYQKALL
+60 
-71 NEWLTV
+71 
-77 DFLFQLTWDEI
+77 
-88 AADDQLKLSL
+88 
-98 KTRAK
+98 
-103 GENTFFISSYLF
+103 
-115 FVIELRR
+115 
-122 STYTSEQ
+122 
-129 LDGIVR
+129 
-135 EINKLFLKPA
+135 PA
-145 IILFQHGETLTLS
+145 IVLFQHGETLTLS
-158 IINRRPD
+158 IINRRAN
-165 KGNESKDVLG
+165 KHNESKDVLE
-175 KVKHIKDIPFDSP
+175 KVKHIKDIPFDHP

-206 NHGFSNFD
+206 NYGFSNFD

-229 FKEDRIPPDSLRA
+229 FKEDRIPSDSLRV
-242 YLQEIGRIPML
+242 YLQEIRRFPML
-253 KADEEIEL
+253 KAYEEIEL
-261 ARKIAELELEGSR
+261 ARKIAELELEGCR
-274 KAKDKMVDSN
+274 KAKHKMVESN

-294 YQNRGLDFLDLIQE
+294 YQNRGLDLLDLIQE

-314 KAVEKFDCTKGNRFS
+314 KAVEKFDCTMGTRFS
-329 TYATWWIRQAIT
+329 TYAYWWIRQAIT
-341 RAIADRSRT
+341 RAIVDRSRT
-350 IRLPVHLYETIS
+350 IRLPVHVYETIS
-362 RIKKTTKLLSQEMGR
+362 KIKKTTKQLSQEIGH

-389 KTIAKLRFVKS
+389 ITIAKLRFVVQ
-400 KSAVSIISLDTR
+400 SAKSIISLDTK
-412 MGEDEGSTL
+412 MGDDEDYTL
-421 GELIEFDGETPEDQ
+421 GELIKFDGETPEEK
-435 VSKNF
+435 VYKNLF
-440 LRKDLESVLDTLS
+440 AEDLESVLDTLG

-468 GRDKSLQ
+468 GREKSLQ

-490 IEANALLRLRHPNRS
+490 IEGKALLRLRHPNRN

-517 DPTQTKR
+517 YETQTKR
-524 SIAQPMQP
+524 PISQPKQP
-532 RQFNILEN
+532 RQFNISEN
-540 LSRSHCDT
+540 LSPSHFDT

-559 DTANMTEPLIPFNN
+559 ETANMTEPLIPFNN
-573 FIEESN
+573 FIKESN
-579 IEETILAPTYLS
+579 IEQTNLAQTHLS
-591 RTDGSQNN
+591 SGDGSQNN

-607 HNFHMAELTENDL
+607 HNFHIAELTENDL
-620 NGVIKPMEH
+620 NGVMKPMEH

-640 LEDVFSQL
+640 LEQVFSKL
-648 EARLSEA
+648 EKRLSEA
-655 SRKLLDPG
+655 SPKLLNPG

-675 ESRKNFIQL
+675 ESHKKFIQL
-684 RGKVLELAKY
+684 RDKVLEQAEY
-694 LAVSQTLT
+694 LAVSTTLKVE
-702 TDEIGSLADIKSVLE
+702 EISSLADIKSVLE
-717 RVNFAEKQKS
+717 RVDVAEKQKS
-727 EIALVRDSALRV
+727 AIALVRDSALRV
-739 LEGVLAIAH
+739 LERILAIAH

-769 AICESQESDLHP
+769 AISESQESDLHP
-781 DTLLLA
+781 DTKLLA
-787 DGNHPF
+787 DGHHPF
-793 SKLLKLIAEWE
+793 SKLLTLIAELE
-804 EADDERLASLQDVVA
+804 EADEERLDSLHDAVS

-832 GKLMIQAEA
+832 GKLIIQSEA
-841 IPDLPAV
+841 IPDLPAL
-848 STNNNLKETFL
+848 STNNNLEETSLVEEPEPETVFILEQPLL
-859 AEESESETV
+859 AELNAV
-868 LIVEQPAVAELKAVL
+868 LIEEAIAQP
-883 TEDTIAP
+883 TT
-890 PTRENIPYIPP
+890 ENIPDIPP
-901 IEPPTAIQI
+901 TEAPAATQI
-910 NQPSSEN
+910 NHQNSEN
-917 QQGKEVEKLGDKKRE
+917 KQGKEVGKPGNKKRE
-932 EKQPLYCF
+932 EKQPLYSF
-940 SPNDTAQK
+940 SPNDTAQQ

-960 RPAVLRD
+960 RPAVVRD
-967 LVWRLIFEQKLSLA
+967 LVWRLILEEKLSLA

-986 CFKKQYSNFEPH
+986 CFEKKYSNFNPH

-1025 LKDDFTSYTA
+1025 LKDDFTSYSA

-1073 QDIQFGK
+1073 QELQFG

-1088 YCQIIAKH
+1088 YCQIIAQH
-1096 GDGQR
+1096 GDRQR

-1129 DWWAQ
+1129 DWWSQ

-1159 YTLWLPIKQKDLSQL
+1159 YSLWLPIKQKDLSQL

-1181 ERLSNESNLDGE
+1181 ERLSNESNLDWE
-1193 IQRTERKLRR
+1193 IQRTERKIRR

-1208 MITGKALI
+1208 IITGKALI

-1243 ENYLQKEAKQLK
+1243 ENYLQKEAQQLK

-1326 PINDAWEVDIATP
+1326 PINDAWEVDIANA

-1350 KNDIWDWQQAF
+1350 KNDIWDWQQAL

-1374 NHEATAQIIE
+1374 NHEATGQIIE
-1384 YLEHNPEP
+1384 YLEQNPEP
-1392 TLDLAQLKDERNNRI
+1392 TLDLAQLKQERNNRI
-1407 EECQGILQE
+1407 KECQGFLQE

-1457 LFSEKIEQLRAIAEA
+1457 LFAEKIEQLRAIGEA

-1512 ILTAKEYID
+1512 ILTANEYIS
-1521 MLKKGRSL
+1521 MLQKGRSL
-1529 PEPEEKRDAF
+1529 PEPEKKRDAF
-1539 KDFFEHKYAAIEKV
+1539 KDFFEHDKYAAIEKV
-1553 LEECDR
+1553 LKDY
-1559 DRQKKQ
+1559 KKQ
-1565 DLIPNISKGKSI
+1565 ELIADISKGKNI
-1577 AKIQIPQ
+1577 AKIQMPQ

-1589 KAADMLDAW
+1589 KAAEMLDAW
-1598 FAAKGRKQEITE
+1598 LAAKGRNQATE
-1610 KDARQILSNL
+1610 KDAHQILSNL
-1620 GFNITSL
+1620 GFNLKSL
-1627 TFKKSGQNTWIDVN
+1627 TFKKSGQYTWIDVN

-1656 GSAAKGHYRILC
+1656 GSAANGLYRILC
-1668 VWDRPNEQDL
+1668 LWDIPNEQDI
-1678 LNAVGETALGGPVF
+1678 LNAVGETALGSPVF
-1692 VFHFGRMTVKKR
+1692 VFYFGRMTVKRR

-1738 VLFDCTLPFTFL
+1738 VLFDCTLPFTYL

-1768 VQERE
+1768 ERE
-1773 YIIDPERSC
+1773 RKSITDPEGSC

-1803 HATDAGR
+1803 HATEVGR

-1833 NEELDKLQIPG
+1833 NEELDKLPIPDT
-1844 INRRNSIRESSLQRI
+1844 NRRNSVRESSLQRI
-1859 KSWLEL
+1859 KSWLEF
-1865 DNQRRFLLLLDE
+1865 DKQRRFLLLLDE

-1884 DGKEDFLRCD
+1884 DGKEDFARCD

-1923 ANHPLAHFGAPI
+1923 ANHPLAHFGRPI

-1963 FESPDLIPR
+1963 FESLDLIPR

-2003 DAKISPPYVITS
+2003 DPKISPPYVITS

-2022 QSQDLRKNIRDRF
+2022 QSQDLRNNIRDRF

-2040 LDPRYEVIAYSIA
+2040 LDKRYEVIAYSIA
-2053 NGSQENETGMEDGF
+2053 DGSQEDETGMEDGF
-2067 PVSWIREQVLYWWSD
+2067 SVSWIREQVLYWWSD

-2101 GLGVLRETNAGY
+2101 GLGVLRETNPGY

-2128 REIETEL
+2128 PEIEAEL

-2148 TFRSPLRIGNRAD
+2148 TFRSPLVKNKAD
-2161 FRRSPLTVQQESQL
+2161 SRRSPLTVQQESEL
-2175 QIPNNCVSILF
+2175 LRREYGVSIIF

-2192 VDDLKVFLKSAFS
+2192 IDDLRVFMEAAFS
-2205 QDFFHFYYLEN
+2205 KKDCKIHYLEN
-2216 FSDRA
+2216 LSDRS
-2221 DFSQRLTEIINRR
+2221 DFSQRLTEISNRR

-2239 TLVVVSRTTP
+2239 TLIFVSASTL

-2255 DEAIKKIKRL
+2255 DEAIQKIKRL
-2265 KKEGSFIQLVFVADP
+2265 KKEAFIQLVFVADP

-2288 HNSTG
+2288 HNWTG
-2293 FDSFKELRYFSLKP
+2293 FDFFKDLRFFSLKP

-2320 KLPREKEVMN
+2320 KLPSGLEVRK
-2330 KITEVTGNWPNLLQE
+2330 KITEVTGNWSNLLQK

-2351 LNPHRWQDSLGEL
+2351 SNPDRWQDSLAEL
-2364 KHQFNKSDKLIN
+2364 KNQFNNSDKLIN
-2376 SMGFDGCEPQRKRV
+2376 SMGFDGCEPQIKLV

-2397 GEAAAV
+2397 REAAAV

-2415 EVVKQTLK
+2415 EILKQTLR
-2423 WADLLSLAWP
+2423 WAELLSLV
-2433 SHNQKDGKDY
+2433 SHLGNQKQDGKDY

-2454 KSMAE
+2454 ESMAE

>member
-12 INQALSSFVKGKLAD
+12 INQALNSFAKAKLAD
-27 NARNLLFALGYRS
+27 NARNLFFALGYCS
-40 EKTLP
+40 DKTLP
-45 FYPKSSDNFIANFDS
+45 FYPNSSDNFIAVFDIS
-60 DKKLNYQKALL
+60 HKLNSQKALL
-71 NEWLTV
+71 EEWLSV
-77 DFLFQLTWDEI
+77 DFLFQFTGTEI
-88 AADDQLKLSL
+88 ADNDQFVEFDTSS
-98 KTRAK
+98 
-103 GENTFFISSYLF
+103 GESAFFTSYLF
-115 FVIELRR
+115 FAIALRR
-122 STYTSEQ
+122 SAYTIEQ
-129 LDGIVR
+129 LDGIIR
-135 EINKLFLKPA
+135 EINQILRMPA
-145 IILFQHGETLTLS
+145 IVLFQHGETLTLS
-158 IINRRPD
+158 IINRRAN
-165 KGNESKDVLG
+165 KHNESKDVLE
-175 KVKHIKDIPFDSP
+175 KVKHIKDIPFDRP
-188 TNSHLKILFD
+188 TNSPLKILFD

-261 ARKIAELELEGSR
+261 ARKIADLELEGSR
-274 KAKDKMVDSN
+274 KAKDKMVESN

-314 KAVEKFDCTKGNRFS
+314 KAVEKFDCTRGTRFS
-329 TYATWWIRQAIT
+329 THAIWWIRQAIT

-350 IRLPVHLYETIS
+350 IRLPVHVYETIS
-362 RIKKTTKLLSQEMGR
+362 QIKKTTKQLSEKISRQ
-377 KPTEEE
+377 PTEEE

-389 KTIAKLRFVKS
+389 MTISKLRLAI
-400 KSAVSIISLDTR
+400 KSAKSIISLDTK
-412 MGEDEGSTL
+412 MGDDEDYTL
-421 GELIEFDGETPEDQ
+421 GELIEFDGETPEEQ
-435 VSKNF
+435 ASINLF
-440 LRKDLESVLDTLS
+440 SEDLESVLDTLS

-468 GRDKSLQ
+468 GRQKSLQ

-490 IEANALLRLRHPNRS
+490 IEGKALLRLRHPNRN

-517 DPTQTKR
+517 YETQTKR
-524 SIAQPMQP
+524 PIAQPMQP
-532 RQFNILEN
+532 RQFNIPVN
-540 LSRSHCDT
+540 LSGSHCDT

-559 DTANMTEPLIPFNN
+559 ETANMTEPLIPFNN

-579 IEETILAPTYLS
+579 IEETILDQTYLS

-607 HNFHMAELTENDL
+607 HNFHMTELTENDL

-640 LEDVFSQL
+640 LEEVFSQL

-655 SRKLLDPG
+655 SGKLLYPG
-663 IPISQKLIQELD
+663 IPICQKLIQELD
-675 ESRKNFIQL
+675 DSGKNFIQL
-684 RGKVLELAKY
+684 RDKALEMAEY
-694 LAVSQTLT
+694 LAVSPMLKAE
-702 TDEIGSLADIKSVLE
+702 EIGSLADIKSVLE
-717 RVNFAEKQKS
+717 RVDFAEKQKS
-727 EIALVRDSALRV
+727 AIALVRDSALRV
-739 LEGVLAIAH
+739 LEQILAIAH

-769 AICESQESDLHP
+769 AISESQESDLHP
-781 DTLLLA
+781 DTKLLA
-787 DGNHPF
+787 EGNHPL
-793 SKLLKLIAEWE
+793 SKLLTLIAELE
-804 EADDERLASLQDVVA
+804 EADEERLDSLHDAVS

-832 GKLMIQAEA
+832 GKLIIQSEA
-841 IPDLPAV
+841 IADLPAL
-848 STNNNLKETFL
+848 STNNKLKENSLVEEPEPETVPILEQPPL
-859 AEESESETV
+859 AELNAV
-868 LIVEQPAVAELKAVL
+868 LIEEEIAQP
-883 TEDTIAP
+883 TT
-890 PTRENIPYIPP
+890 ENIPDIPP
-901 IEPPTAIQI
+901 AEAPTATQI
-910 NQPSSEN
+910 NHQNSEN
-917 QQGKEVEKLGDKKRE
+917 KQGKEVDKQGNKKRE
-932 EKQPLYCF
+932 EKQSLYSF
-940 SPNDTAQK
+940 SPNDTAQQ
-948 IAQSILDDPDRE
+948 IAQSILNDPDRE

-981 FHLAR
+981 FHLTR
-986 CFKKQYSNFEPH
+986 CFEKQYSNFEPH
-998 LPPQLIRAVLLGQN
+998 LLPQLIRAVLLGQN

-1025 LKDDFTSYTA
+1025 LKDDFTSYSA

-1073 QDIQFGK
+1073 QELQFG

-1088 YCQIIAKH
+1088 YCQIIAQH
-1096 GDGQR
+1096 GDRQR

-1129 DWWAQ
+1129 DWWSQ

-1181 ERLSNESNLDGE
+1181 ERLSNESNLDWE
-1193 IQRTERKLRR
+1193 IQRTERKIRR

-1208 MITGKALI
+1208 IITGKALI

-1292 QDIGNIFDPDTEL
+1292 QDIANIFDPDTEL

-1384 YLEHNPEP
+1384 YLELYPEP
-1392 TLDLAQLKDERNNRI
+1392 KIDLAQLKDERNNRI
-1407 EECQGILQE
+1407 KECQGILQE

-1425 ENAVAFGLLRE
+1425 ESAVAFGLLRE

-1457 LFSEKIEQLRAIAEA
+1457 LFSEKIELLRAIAEA
-1472 ISAKRQEQIDRV
+1472 ISAKCQEQIDRV

-1565 DLIPNISKGKSI
+1565 NLTADIGKGKSI
-1577 AKIQIPQ
+1577 AKIQMPQ
-1584 GAQAK
+1584 GPQAK
-1589 KAADMLDAW
+1589 KAAEMLDAW
-1598 FAAKGRKQEITE
+1598 FAVKGRNQVTE
-1610 KDARQILSNL
+1610 KDAYQILSNL
-1620 GFNITSL
+1620 GFNIKSVPV
-1627 TFKKSGQNTWIDVN
+1627 KKLGIYTWIDVN
-1641 AEPIFDQNRCPVSAY
+1641 SEPISDQNRCPVSAY
-1656 GSAAKGHYRILC
+1656 GSATKGHYRILC

-1709 LCRQRRSTFI
+1709 LCRQRRSTLI

-1755 AAGEVPPEMFYGR
+1755 AAGEVAPEMFYGR
-1768 VQERE
+1768 VRERE
-1773 YIIDPERSC
+1773 SIINPEGSC

-1796 KYVHRTF
+1796 KYVQRTF
-1803 HATDAGR
+1803 HASDAGR
-1810 NALFLDIKEIGR
+1810 NALFLDIKKIGR
-1822 KQLLD
+1822 QQQLD
-1827 KIWHLL
+1827 EIWHLL

-1844 INRRNSIRESSLQRI
+1844 INRRNSVRESSLQRI
-1859 KSWLEL
+1859 KSWLES

-1884 DGKEDFLRCD
+1884 DGKEDFPRCD

-1923 ANHPLAHFGAPI
+1923 ANHPLAHFGKPI

-1953 ERPLASLGYR
+1953 ERPLASLGYG

-1991 LKHITNPDVPTF
+1991 LKHITNPDFPTF
-2003 DAKISPPYVITS
+2003 DPKISPPYAIAS

-2022 QSQDLRKNIRDRF
+2022 QSQDLRNNIRDRF

-2040 LDPRYEVIAYSIA
+2040 LDLRYEVIAYSIA
-2053 NGSQENETGMEDGF
+2053 DGSQQNETGMEDGF
-2067 PVSWIREQVLYWWSD
+2067 SVSWIREQVLYWWSE

-2101 GLGVLRETNAGY
+2101 GLGVLRETDAGY

-2128 REIETEL
+2128 PEIEAEL
-2135 LRPREAPPEYEPA
+2135 LRHREPQPEYEPA
-2148 TFRSPLRIGNRAD
+2148 TFRSPLVKNKAD
-2161 FRRSPLTVQQESQL
+2161 SRRSPLTVQQESEL
-2175 QIPNNCVSILF
+2175 LRREYGVSIIL

-2192 VDDLKVFLKSAFS
+2192 IDDLRVFMEAAFS
-2205 QDFFHFYYLEN
+2205 KKDCKIHYLEN
-2216 FSDRA
+2216 LSDRS
-2221 DFSQRLTEIINRR
+2221 DFSQRLTEISNRR

-2239 TLVVVSRTTP
+2239 TLLVVSPTTP

-2265 KKEGSFIQLVFVADP
+2265 KKEDSFIQLAFVADT
-2280 QKAWQLVI
+2280 QKVWQLV
-2288 HNSTG
+2288 NYSSTG
-2293 FDSFKELRYFSLKP
+2293 FDYFKEVRYFSLKP

-2320 KLPREKEVMN
+2320 KLPSGLEVRK
-2330 KITEVTGNWPNLLQE
+2330 KITEVTGNWSNLLQK
-2345 FYQFSQ
+2345 FFQFSQ
-2351 LNPHRWQDSLGEL
+2351 ANPHRWQDSLAEL
-2364 KHQFNKSDKLIN
+2364 KHQFNNSDQLIN
-2376 SMGFDGCEPQRKRV
+2376 SMGFDGCEPQIKLV

-2403 EELIEFLDDVSP
+2403 EELIEVLDDVSP
-2415 EVVKQTLK
+2415 EIVKQTLR
-2423 WADLLSLAWP
+2423 WAELLSLV
-2433 SHNQKDGKDY
+2433 SHLGNQKQDGKDY

-2454 KSMAE
+2454 ESMAE